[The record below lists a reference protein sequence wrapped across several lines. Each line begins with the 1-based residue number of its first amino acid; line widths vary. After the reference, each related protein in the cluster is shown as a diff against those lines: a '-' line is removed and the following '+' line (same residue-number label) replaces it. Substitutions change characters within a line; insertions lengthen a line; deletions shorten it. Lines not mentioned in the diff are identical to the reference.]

1 MKVLQV
7 RQPVLTIDN
16 IPATE
21 TIENGTYTFTGT
33 YIQQEGEILNSYQ
46 YTLYDSNKNVL
57 SKTPLIY
64 YETDSSLSYTF
75 VGMSNDTSYYIE
87 LSGETVNGTHI
98 TSGVIYF
105 TVRYIQ
111 PASFAICDLVNNCD
125 DGYIQ
130 VSSNIVAIDGKS
142 NPDPPIYIDDKEVD
156 LRDPDSWVEWDSGF
170 RIQDDFTLRAWGRDF
185 NPYEPIITLK
195 NDIDTPQTP
204 NKIEMKWMTGD
215 VIKNLPLYTS
225 KSGNNINIIDSEAA
239 NIQNLTVG
247 GNSVE
252 DKDNITK
259 LVIDGNYSQE
269 TQEGSKKSASGEDIH
284 LTDVDAKKP
293 GAITKINGNQY
304 QATREGYNLL
314 DFNVAQ
320 DSKVTVNEDG
330 TITINGQGGFTLAFK
345 QFTAKANTKYYI
357 KWELVSGTVDT
368 SKSGGNS
375 FLDPLDDNK
384 NIKQGEFKESIV
396 ESDKDIHG
404 FWINNMAVF
413 TNAVIKF
420 WANTGKSDF
429 VEHQSQSAIMPIQ
442 QEMLTGDYIKDVEH
456 HEWKK
461 IILTGNEPFYI
472 DDVYHGIAQFTTQL
486 PVGGLSIRDDA
497 VRILSNY
504 FKGVGYNNSWT
515 IDNSVTIL
523 DLNNFRIMTS
533 QYTTVKDFKA
543 WLKSKYDEGNPV
555 IVYYKLA
562 TPIDLELTEVQK
574 EAKTKL
580 TDMTLYQG
588 VTNITN
594 QSSYPAILNLDYN
607 IVPQIPSPD
616 YPSEIEVID
625 GVNRFDINKLKQ
637 GTWNNVY
644 ALQRVTIWVTKI
656 DIGESYTIINYDTSK
671 YNFSCGVSSSNG
683 YNKSATASDDSGW
696 ITSSTY
702 TITASTTGYLFIQI
716 KTPTGKDIKPSDL
729 LSSDFQIT
737 EGITPKP
744 YLPHGCIGLE
754 QSGKNK
760 FDSSIFKT
768 IVKDGVTLTNENGI
782 ITLNGTYT
790 GTKDWNYIFNISTL
804 NGEYIL
810 SMNQISGSQTL
821 TGANGIRFTLWE
833 QDYSNVWVSLESKFL
848 NKTVKGHD
856 YIRASLIVFPGTSF
870 NNLKINLQVEEGTI
884 ATAYEPYH
892 KSKIIPIDLQ
902 GNTLAKVG
910 DVKDLLK
917 IYRNGDVEIEKKIGK
932 VVLDGSEKLVEKSSS
947 TTRTYW
953 GIDFSNY
960 GIYQYDDSTK
970 TCDILT
976 TKFKSR
982 PQQGLFL
989 PGQVALMKGKKNVYF
1004 IFEPNT
1010 TEEQARTI
1018 LKDMPVYF
1026 RLAEPQIITLPSIS
1040 PIELWQGTNIFE
1052 PITNLST
1059 TLETTYGY
1067 SSVGDIKNIINVSD
1081 FNITY
1086 NQAYYQDTNTN
1097 FKLQPNYLYTLSFDY
1112 NINSESTDLYF
1123 SIGYGTDSYKTNI
1136 ASSIQYKTQNKGRN
1150 TISFIVPE
1158 EVSENDTLW
1167 VRFAQTIILANVNV
1181 DISNI
1186 QLEYGKK
1193 ATDYQ
1198 TPGLYN
1204 IYLTSAAKNLYNYK
1218 TPLYLQKNNVSY
1230 TEIQGGYEITP
1241 VIVDTPASLN
1251 IGWKSLLNPGDTY
1264 TVSYSQLGQ
1273 FEDFKLY
1280 KTDKNSQ
1287 RIISEIPLNNNTF
1300 VAPDGFYDLQ
1310 LVFSVDSSSMTN
1322 HIDIWNIQIEA
1333 SNVITTYDPYISNSS
1348 IITLEEPLRSSGEYR
1363 DLICLASPNLLNPAN
1378 QSANVSGDEKYYLS
1392 QAGNVSYT
1400 LDFINEDNN
1409 KISSTVLT
1417 SGVFTTPDNCV
1428 KVQIGNVEAIDLT
1441 NNKVQINI
1449 GETAQV
1455 YYPYVTVPSLI
1466 RYCKEENGV
1475 ISVLDT
1481 PIAYDLSANNQNA
1494 LEVLT
1499 TYTPI
1504 SNVFTNNTVLGKLYL
1519 DYVSGYSNQQ
1529 TENAYVLL
1537 KCWNANKMP
1546 YVIHSNYIDIPS
1558 DYNKVFIWCRRKGNL
1573 FDLKI
1578 EDLGDY
1584 REHDKPIDTD
1594 KPVVELVVDKTGV
1607 TRTEIPVTATSIDN
1621 VGLRTVRFSKDNG
1634 ATWDE
1639 IVPVDGLSSVNS
1651 YTFTG
1656 LTPDTTYTIR
1666 AEAIDLSGNIGG
1678 ISENVTT
1685 LA

>member
-1 MKVLQV
+1 MAVQQLTQPIVNPISAFDATRAHNITFTVIGGAQVVANRLVISNNETGAIVYNKTAITMKLEHTIPANTLTNGGYYNAVV
-7 RQPVLTIDN
+7 YTIDNANNESVASTAVPFYCYSQPVLTIDN
-16 IPATE
+16 IPATK

-156 LRDPDSWVEWDSGF
+156 LRDSDSWVEWDSGF

-215 VIKNLPLYTS
+215 VIKNLPLYTI
-225 KSGNNINIIDSEAA
+225 KSGNNINITDSEVS

-247 GNSVE
+247 GS
-252 DKDNITK
+252 
-259 LVIDGNYSQE
+259 S
-269 TQEGSKKSASGEDIH
+269 
-284 LTDVDAKKP
+284 
-293 GAITKINGNQY
+293 
-304 QATREGYNLL
+304 
-314 DFNVAQ
+314 
-320 DSKVTVNEDG
+320 
-330 TITINGQGGFTLAFK
+330 
-345 QFTAKANTKYYI
+345 
-357 KWELVSGTVDT
+357 
-368 SKSGGNS
+368 
-375 FLDPLDDNK
+375 
-384 NIKQGEFKESIV
+384 
-396 ESDKDIHG
+396 
-404 FWINNMAVF
+404 
-413 TNAVIKF
+413 
-420 WANTGKSDF
+420 
-429 VEHQSQSAIMPIQ
+429 
-442 QEMLTGDYIKDVEH
+442 
-456 HEWKK
+456 
-461 IILTGNEPFYI
+461 
-472 DDVYHGIAQFTTQL
+472 
-486 PVGGLSIRDDA
+486 
-497 VRILSNY
+497 
-504 FKGVGYNNSWT
+504 
-515 IDNSVTIL
+515 
-523 DLNNFRIMTS
+523 
-533 QYTTVKDFKA
+533 
-543 WLKSKYDEGNPV
+543 
-555 IVYYKLA
+555 
-562 TPIDLELTEVQK
+562 
-574 EAKTKL
+574 
-580 TDMTLYQG
+580 
-588 VTNITN
+588 ITN
-594 QSSYPAILNLDYN
+594 N
-607 IVPQIPSPD
+607 
-616 YPSEIEVID
+616 
-625 GVNRFDINKLKQ
+625 GVF
-637 GTWNNVY
+637 Y
-644 ALQRVTIWVTKI
+644 
-656 DIGESYTIINYDTSK
+656 
-671 YNFSCGVSSSNG
+671 
-683 YNKSATASDDSGW
+683 
-696 ITSSTY
+696 
-702 TITASTTGYLFIQI
+702 
-716 KTPTGKDIKPSDL
+716 
-729 LSSDFQIT
+729 
-737 EGITPKP
+737 
-744 YLPHGCIGLE
+744 
-754 QSGKNK
+754 
-760 FDSSIFKT
+760 
-768 IVKDGVTLTNENGI
+768 
-782 ITLNGTYT
+782 
-790 GTKDWNYIFNISTL
+790 
-804 NGEYIL
+804 
-810 SMNQISGSQTL
+810 
-821 TGANGIRFTLWE
+821 
-833 QDYSNVWVSLESKFL
+833 
-848 NKTVKGHD
+848 
-856 YIRASLIVFPGTSF
+856 
-870 NNLKINLQVEEGTI
+870 
-884 ATAYEPYH
+884 
-892 KSKIIPIDLQ
+892 
-902 GNTLAKVG
+902 
-910 DVKDLLK
+910 
-917 IYRNGDVEIEKKIGK
+917 
-932 VVLDGSEKLVEKSSS
+932 
-947 TTRTYW
+947 
-953 GIDFSNY
+953 
-960 GIYQYDDSTK
+960 
-970 TCDILT
+970 
-976 TKFKSR
+976 
-982 PQQGLFL
+982 
-989 PGQVALMKGKKNVYF
+989 
-1004 IFEPNT
+1004 
-1010 TEEQARTI
+1010 
-1018 LKDMPVYF
+1018 
-1026 RLAEPQIITLPSIS
+1026 
-1040 PIELWQGTNIFE
+1040 
-1052 PITNLST
+1052 
-1059 TLETTYGY
+1059 
-1067 SSVGDIKNIINVSD
+1067 SVGDIKNIINVQD

-1123 SIGYGTDSYKTNI
+1123 SIGYGVDSYETNI

-1158 EVSENDTLW
+1158 EVSDNDTLW

-1198 TPGLYN
+1198 IPGLYN
-1204 IYLTSAAKNLYNYK
+1204 IYLTSAAKNLYNYE
-1218 TPLYLQKNNVSY
+1218 TPLYIQRNNVSY

-1241 VIVDTPASLN
+1241 VIVDTPSSLN

-1287 RIISEIPLNNNTF
+1287 KIISEIPLNNNTF

-1310 LVFSVDSSSMTN
+1310 LVFSVDSSSTTN

-1348 IITLEEPLRSSGEYR
+1348 IITLEEPLRSSDEYR
-1363 DLICLASPNLLNPAN
+1363 DLICLASPNLLNPTS
-1378 QSANVSGDEKYYLS
+1378 QSAKVSGGKEYYLS

-1428 KVQIGNVEAIDLT
+1428 KVQIENVGATDLT

-1449 GETAQV
+1449 GETARV

-1481 PIAYDLSANNQNA
+1481 PVAYDLSTDNKSA

-1504 SNVFTNNTVLGKLYL
+1504 SNVFTNNTVLGQLYL

-1558 DYNKVFIWCRRKGNL
+1558 DYNKIFIWCRRKGNL

-1584 REHDKPIDTD
+1584 REHDKPIDID
-1594 KPVVELVVDKTGV
+1594 KPVVELVVDETGV
-1607 TRTEIPVTATSIDN
+1607 TGTEIPVTATSIDN

-1666 AEAIDLSGNIGG
+1666 VEAIDLSGNIGG

-1685 LA
+1685 LV

>member
-1 MKVLQV
+1 MAVQQLTQPIVNPISAFDATRAHNITFTVIGGAQVVANRLVISNNETGAIVYNKTAITMKLEHTIPANTLTNGGYYNAVV
-7 RQPVLTIDN
+7 YTIDNANNESVASTAVPFYCYSQPVLTIDN

-225 KSGNNINIIDSEAA
+225 KSGNNINITDSEVS

-247 GNSVE
+247 GNSIV
-252 DKDNITK
+252 N
-259 LVIDGNYSQE
+259 
-269 TQEGSKKSASGEDIH
+269 
-284 LTDVDAKKP
+284 
-293 GAITKINGNQY
+293 NG
-304 QATREGYNLL
+304 
-314 DFNVAQ
+314 
-320 DSKVTVNEDG
+320 
-330 TITINGQGGFTLAFK
+330 
-345 QFTAKANTKYYI
+345 
-357 KWELVSGTVDT
+357 
-368 SKSGGNS
+368 
-375 FLDPLDDNK
+375 
-384 NIKQGEFKESIV
+384 
-396 ESDKDIHG
+396 
-404 FWINNMAVF
+404 VF
-413 TNAVIKF
+413 
-420 WANTGKSDF
+420 
-429 VEHQSQSAIMPIQ
+429 
-442 QEMLTGDYIKDVEH
+442 Y
-456 HEWKK
+456 
-461 IILTGNEPFYI
+461 
-472 DDVYHGIAQFTTQL
+472 
-486 PVGGLSIRDDA
+486 
-497 VRILSNY
+497 
-504 FKGVGYNNSWT
+504 
-515 IDNSVTIL
+515 
-523 DLNNFRIMTS
+523 
-533 QYTTVKDFKA
+533 
-543 WLKSKYDEGNPV
+543 
-555 IVYYKLA
+555 
-562 TPIDLELTEVQK
+562 
-574 EAKTKL
+574 
-580 TDMTLYQG
+580 
-588 VTNITN
+588 
-594 QSSYPAILNLDYN
+594 
-607 IVPQIPSPD
+607 
-616 YPSEIEVID
+616 
-625 GVNRFDINKLKQ
+625 
-637 GTWNNVY
+637 
-644 ALQRVTIWVTKI
+644 
-656 DIGESYTIINYDTSK
+656 
-671 YNFSCGVSSSNG
+671 
-683 YNKSATASDDSGW
+683 
-696 ITSSTY
+696 
-702 TITASTTGYLFIQI
+702 
-716 KTPTGKDIKPSDL
+716 
-729 LSSDFQIT
+729 
-737 EGITPKP
+737 
-744 YLPHGCIGLE
+744 
-754 QSGKNK
+754 
-760 FDSSIFKT
+760 
-768 IVKDGVTLTNENGI
+768 
-782 ITLNGTYT
+782 
-790 GTKDWNYIFNISTL
+790 
-804 NGEYIL
+804 
-810 SMNQISGSQTL
+810 
-821 TGANGIRFTLWE
+821 
-833 QDYSNVWVSLESKFL
+833 
-848 NKTVKGHD
+848 
-856 YIRASLIVFPGTSF
+856 
-870 NNLKINLQVEEGTI
+870 
-884 ATAYEPYH
+884 
-892 KSKIIPIDLQ
+892 
-902 GNTLAKVG
+902 
-910 DVKDLLK
+910 
-917 IYRNGDVEIEKKIGK
+917 
-932 VVLDGSEKLVEKSSS
+932 
-947 TTRTYW
+947 
-953 GIDFSNY
+953 
-960 GIYQYDDSTK
+960 
-970 TCDILT
+970 
-976 TKFKSR
+976 
-982 PQQGLFL
+982 
-989 PGQVALMKGKKNVYF
+989 
-1004 IFEPNT
+1004 
-1010 TEEQARTI
+1010 
-1018 LKDMPVYF
+1018 
-1026 RLAEPQIITLPSIS
+1026 
-1040 PIELWQGTNIFE
+1040 
-1052 PITNLST
+1052 
-1059 TLETTYGY
+1059 
-1067 SSVGDIKNIINVSD
+1067 SVGDIKNIINVQD

-1123 SIGYGTDSYKTNI
+1123 SIGYGVDNYETNI

-1158 EVSENDTLW
+1158 EVSDNDTLW

-1204 IYLTSAAKNLYNYK
+1204 IYLTSAAKNLYNYE

-1241 VIVDTPASLN
+1241 VIIDTPASLN

-1287 RIISEIPLNNNTF
+1287 KIISEIPLDNNTF

-1310 LVFSVDSSSMTN
+1310 LAFSVDSSSTTN

-1348 IITLEEPLRSSGEYR
+1348 IITLEEPLRSSDEYR
-1363 DLICLASPNLLNPAN
+1363 DLICLASPNLLNPTN
-1378 QSANVSGDEKYYLS
+1378 QSAKVSGGKEYYLS
-1392 QAGNVSYT
+1392 QAGSVSYT
-1400 LDFINEDNN
+1400 VDFINEDNN
-1409 KISSTVLT
+1409 KISSTALT

-1428 KVQIGNVEAIDLT
+1428 KVQIENVGATDLT

-1449 GETAQV
+1449 GETARV

-1481 PIAYDLSANNQNA
+1481 PVAYDLSTDNQSA

-1504 SNVFTNNTVLGKLYL
+1504 SNVFTNNTVLGQLYL

-1594 KPVVELVVDKTGV
+1594 KPVVELVVDKAGV
-1607 TRTEIPVTATSIDN
+1607 TETEIPVTATSIDN

-1678 ISENVTT
+1678 ISENTTT

>member
-1 MKVLQV
+1 MAVQQLTQPIVNPISAFDATRAHNITFTVIGGAQVVANRLVISNNETGAIVYNKTAITMKLEHTIPANTLTNGGYYNAVV
-7 RQPVLTIDN
+7 YTIDNANNESVASTAVPFYCYSQPVLTIDN

-142 NPDPPIYIDDKEVD
+142 NPDPPIYINDKEVD
-156 LRDPDSWVEWDSGF
+156 LRDSDSWVEWDSGF

-225 KSGNNINIIDSEAA
+225 KSGNNINITDSEVS
-239 NIQNLTVG
+239 NIQNLTVS
-247 GNSVE
+247 GNSIA
-252 DKDNITK
+252 N
-259 LVIDGNYSQE
+259 
-269 TQEGSKKSASGEDIH
+269 
-284 LTDVDAKKP
+284 
-293 GAITKINGNQY
+293 NG
-304 QATREGYNLL
+304 
-314 DFNVAQ
+314 
-320 DSKVTVNEDG
+320 
-330 TITINGQGGFTLAFK
+330 
-345 QFTAKANTKYYI
+345 
-357 KWELVSGTVDT
+357 
-368 SKSGGNS
+368 
-375 FLDPLDDNK
+375 
-384 NIKQGEFKESIV
+384 
-396 ESDKDIHG
+396 
-404 FWINNMAVF
+404 VF
-413 TNAVIKF
+413 
-420 WANTGKSDF
+420 
-429 VEHQSQSAIMPIQ
+429 
-442 QEMLTGDYIKDVEH
+442 Y
-456 HEWKK
+456 
-461 IILTGNEPFYI
+461 
-472 DDVYHGIAQFTTQL
+472 
-486 PVGGLSIRDDA
+486 
-497 VRILSNY
+497 
-504 FKGVGYNNSWT
+504 
-515 IDNSVTIL
+515 
-523 DLNNFRIMTS
+523 
-533 QYTTVKDFKA
+533 
-543 WLKSKYDEGNPV
+543 
-555 IVYYKLA
+555 
-562 TPIDLELTEVQK
+562 
-574 EAKTKL
+574 
-580 TDMTLYQG
+580 
-588 VTNITN
+588 
-594 QSSYPAILNLDYN
+594 
-607 IVPQIPSPD
+607 
-616 YPSEIEVID
+616 
-625 GVNRFDINKLKQ
+625 
-637 GTWNNVY
+637 
-644 ALQRVTIWVTKI
+644 
-656 DIGESYTIINYDTSK
+656 
-671 YNFSCGVSSSNG
+671 
-683 YNKSATASDDSGW
+683 
-696 ITSSTY
+696 
-702 TITASTTGYLFIQI
+702 
-716 KTPTGKDIKPSDL
+716 
-729 LSSDFQIT
+729 
-737 EGITPKP
+737 
-744 YLPHGCIGLE
+744 
-754 QSGKNK
+754 
-760 FDSSIFKT
+760 
-768 IVKDGVTLTNENGI
+768 
-782 ITLNGTYT
+782 
-790 GTKDWNYIFNISTL
+790 
-804 NGEYIL
+804 
-810 SMNQISGSQTL
+810 
-821 TGANGIRFTLWE
+821 
-833 QDYSNVWVSLESKFL
+833 
-848 NKTVKGHD
+848 
-856 YIRASLIVFPGTSF
+856 
-870 NNLKINLQVEEGTI
+870 
-884 ATAYEPYH
+884 
-892 KSKIIPIDLQ
+892 
-902 GNTLAKVG
+902 
-910 DVKDLLK
+910 
-917 IYRNGDVEIEKKIGK
+917 
-932 VVLDGSEKLVEKSSS
+932 
-947 TTRTYW
+947 
-953 GIDFSNY
+953 
-960 GIYQYDDSTK
+960 
-970 TCDILT
+970 
-976 TKFKSR
+976 
-982 PQQGLFL
+982 
-989 PGQVALMKGKKNVYF
+989 
-1004 IFEPNT
+1004 
-1010 TEEQARTI
+1010 
-1018 LKDMPVYF
+1018 
-1026 RLAEPQIITLPSIS
+1026 
-1040 PIELWQGTNIFE
+1040 
-1052 PITNLST
+1052 
-1059 TLETTYGY
+1059 
-1067 SSVGDIKNIINVSD
+1067 SVGDIKNIINVQD

-1123 SIGYGTDSYKTNI
+1123 SIGYGVDSYETNI

-1158 EVSENDTLW
+1158 EVSDNDTLW

-1204 IYLTSAAKNLYNYK
+1204 IYLTSAAKNLYNYE
-1218 TPLYLQKNNVSY
+1218 TPLYIQRNNVSY

-1241 VIVDTPASLN
+1241 VIVDTPSSLN

-1287 RIISEIPLNNNTF
+1287 KIISEIPLNNNTF

-1310 LVFSVDSSSMTN
+1310 LVFSVDSSSTTN

-1348 IITLEEPLRSSGEYR
+1348 IITLEEPLRSSDEYR
-1363 DLICLASPNLLNPAN
+1363 DLICLASPNLLNPTN
-1378 QSANVSGDEKYYLS
+1378 QSAKVSGGKKYYLS
-1392 QAGNVSYT
+1392 QAGSVSYT

-1428 KVQIGNVEAIDLT
+1428 KVQIENVGATDLT

-1449 GETAQV
+1449 GETARV

-1481 PIAYDLSANNQNA
+1481 PVAYDLSTDNQSA

-1504 SNVFTNNTVLGKLYL
+1504 SNVFTNNTVLGQLYL

-1558 DYNKVFIWCRRKGNL
+1558 DYNKIFIWCRRKGNL

-1584 REHDKPIDTD
+1584 REHDKPIDID
-1594 KPVVELVVDKTGV
+1594 KPVVELVVDETGV
-1607 TRTEIPVTATSIDN
+1607 TGTEIPVTATSIDN

-1666 AEAIDLSGNIGG
+1666 VEAIDLSGNIGG
-1678 ISENVTT
+1678 MSENVTT
-1685 LA
+1685 LV

>member
-1 MKVLQV
+1 MAVQQLTQPIVNPISAFDATRAHNITFTVIGGAQVVANRLVISNNETGAIVYNKTAITMKLEHTIPANTLTNGGYYNAVV
-7 RQPVLTIDN
+7 YTIDNANNESVASTAVPFYCYSQPVLTIDN

-156 LRDPDSWVEWDSGF
+156 LRDPNSWVEWDSGF

-225 KSGNNINIIDSEAA
+225 KSGNNINITDSEVS

-247 GNSVE
+247 GNSIA
-252 DKDNITK
+252 N
-259 LVIDGNYSQE
+259 
-269 TQEGSKKSASGEDIH
+269 
-284 LTDVDAKKP
+284 
-293 GAITKINGNQY
+293 NG
-304 QATREGYNLL
+304 
-314 DFNVAQ
+314 
-320 DSKVTVNEDG
+320 
-330 TITINGQGGFTLAFK
+330 
-345 QFTAKANTKYYI
+345 
-357 KWELVSGTVDT
+357 
-368 SKSGGNS
+368 
-375 FLDPLDDNK
+375 
-384 NIKQGEFKESIV
+384 
-396 ESDKDIHG
+396 
-404 FWINNMAVF
+404 VF
-413 TNAVIKF
+413 
-420 WANTGKSDF
+420 
-429 VEHQSQSAIMPIQ
+429 
-442 QEMLTGDYIKDVEH
+442 Y
-456 HEWKK
+456 
-461 IILTGNEPFYI
+461 
-472 DDVYHGIAQFTTQL
+472 
-486 PVGGLSIRDDA
+486 
-497 VRILSNY
+497 
-504 FKGVGYNNSWT
+504 
-515 IDNSVTIL
+515 
-523 DLNNFRIMTS
+523 
-533 QYTTVKDFKA
+533 
-543 WLKSKYDEGNPV
+543 
-555 IVYYKLA
+555 
-562 TPIDLELTEVQK
+562 
-574 EAKTKL
+574 
-580 TDMTLYQG
+580 
-588 VTNITN
+588 
-594 QSSYPAILNLDYN
+594 
-607 IVPQIPSPD
+607 
-616 YPSEIEVID
+616 
-625 GVNRFDINKLKQ
+625 
-637 GTWNNVY
+637 
-644 ALQRVTIWVTKI
+644 
-656 DIGESYTIINYDTSK
+656 
-671 YNFSCGVSSSNG
+671 
-683 YNKSATASDDSGW
+683 
-696 ITSSTY
+696 
-702 TITASTTGYLFIQI
+702 
-716 KTPTGKDIKPSDL
+716 
-729 LSSDFQIT
+729 
-737 EGITPKP
+737 
-744 YLPHGCIGLE
+744 
-754 QSGKNK
+754 
-760 FDSSIFKT
+760 
-768 IVKDGVTLTNENGI
+768 
-782 ITLNGTYT
+782 
-790 GTKDWNYIFNISTL
+790 
-804 NGEYIL
+804 
-810 SMNQISGSQTL
+810 
-821 TGANGIRFTLWE
+821 
-833 QDYSNVWVSLESKFL
+833 
-848 NKTVKGHD
+848 
-856 YIRASLIVFPGTSF
+856 
-870 NNLKINLQVEEGTI
+870 
-884 ATAYEPYH
+884 
-892 KSKIIPIDLQ
+892 
-902 GNTLAKVG
+902 
-910 DVKDLLK
+910 
-917 IYRNGDVEIEKKIGK
+917 
-932 VVLDGSEKLVEKSSS
+932 
-947 TTRTYW
+947 
-953 GIDFSNY
+953 
-960 GIYQYDDSTK
+960 
-970 TCDILT
+970 
-976 TKFKSR
+976 
-982 PQQGLFL
+982 
-989 PGQVALMKGKKNVYF
+989 
-1004 IFEPNT
+1004 
-1010 TEEQARTI
+1010 
-1018 LKDMPVYF
+1018 
-1026 RLAEPQIITLPSIS
+1026 
-1040 PIELWQGTNIFE
+1040 
-1052 PITNLST
+1052 
-1059 TLETTYGY
+1059 
-1067 SSVGDIKNIINVSD
+1067 SVGDIKNIINVQD

-1123 SIGYGTDSYKTNI
+1123 SIGYGADSYETNI

-1158 EVSENDTLW
+1158 EVSDNDTLW

-1204 IYLTSAAKNLYNYK
+1204 IYLTSAAKNLYNYE
-1218 TPLYLQKNNVSY
+1218 TPLYIQRNNVSY

-1287 RIISEIPLNNNTF
+1287 KIISEIPLNNNTF

-1310 LVFSVDSSSMTN
+1310 LAFSVDSSSTTN

-1348 IITLEEPLRSSGEYR
+1348 IITLEEPLRSSDEYR

-1378 QSANVSGDEKYYLS
+1378 QSANVSGGEKYYLS
-1392 QAGNVSYT
+1392 QAGSVSYT
-1400 LDFINEDNN
+1400 LDFINEDND

-1428 KVQIGNVEAIDLT
+1428 KVQIENVEATDLT

-1449 GETAQV
+1449 GEIARV

-1504 SNVFTNNTVLGKLYL
+1504 SNVFTNNTVLGQLYL
-1519 DYVSGYSNQQ
+1519 DYVNGYSNQQ

-1546 YVIHSNYIDIPS
+1546 YIIHSNYIDIPS

-1594 KPVVELVVDKTGV
+1594 KPVVELVVDKTGI

-1678 ISENVTT
+1678 ISENTTT

>member
-1 MKVLQV
+1 MAVQQLTQPIVNPISAFDATRVHNITFTVIGGAQVVANRLVISNNETGAIVYNKTAITMKLEHTIPANTLTNGGYYNAVV
-7 RQPVLTIDN
+7 YTIDNANNESVASTAVPFYCYSQPVLTIDN

-170 RIQDDFTLRAWGRDF
+170 RIQDDFTLRAWGRGF

-225 KSGNNINIIDSEAA
+225 KSGNNINITDSEVS

-247 GNSVE
+247 GS
-252 DKDNITK
+252 
-259 LVIDGNYSQE
+259 S
-269 TQEGSKKSASGEDIH
+269 
-284 LTDVDAKKP
+284 
-293 GAITKINGNQY
+293 
-304 QATREGYNLL
+304 
-314 DFNVAQ
+314 
-320 DSKVTVNEDG
+320 
-330 TITINGQGGFTLAFK
+330 
-345 QFTAKANTKYYI
+345 
-357 KWELVSGTVDT
+357 
-368 SKSGGNS
+368 
-375 FLDPLDDNK
+375 
-384 NIKQGEFKESIV
+384 
-396 ESDKDIHG
+396 
-404 FWINNMAVF
+404 
-413 TNAVIKF
+413 
-420 WANTGKSDF
+420 
-429 VEHQSQSAIMPIQ
+429 
-442 QEMLTGDYIKDVEH
+442 
-456 HEWKK
+456 
-461 IILTGNEPFYI
+461 
-472 DDVYHGIAQFTTQL
+472 
-486 PVGGLSIRDDA
+486 
-497 VRILSNY
+497 
-504 FKGVGYNNSWT
+504 
-515 IDNSVTIL
+515 
-523 DLNNFRIMTS
+523 
-533 QYTTVKDFKA
+533 
-543 WLKSKYDEGNPV
+543 
-555 IVYYKLA
+555 
-562 TPIDLELTEVQK
+562 
-574 EAKTKL
+574 
-580 TDMTLYQG
+580 
-588 VTNITN
+588 ITN
-594 QSSYPAILNLDYN
+594 N
-607 IVPQIPSPD
+607 
-616 YPSEIEVID
+616 
-625 GVNRFDINKLKQ
+625 GVF
-637 GTWNNVY
+637 Y
-644 ALQRVTIWVTKI
+644 
-656 DIGESYTIINYDTSK
+656 
-671 YNFSCGVSSSNG
+671 
-683 YNKSATASDDSGW
+683 
-696 ITSSTY
+696 
-702 TITASTTGYLFIQI
+702 
-716 KTPTGKDIKPSDL
+716 
-729 LSSDFQIT
+729 
-737 EGITPKP
+737 
-744 YLPHGCIGLE
+744 
-754 QSGKNK
+754 
-760 FDSSIFKT
+760 
-768 IVKDGVTLTNENGI
+768 
-782 ITLNGTYT
+782 
-790 GTKDWNYIFNISTL
+790 
-804 NGEYIL
+804 
-810 SMNQISGSQTL
+810 
-821 TGANGIRFTLWE
+821 
-833 QDYSNVWVSLESKFL
+833 
-848 NKTVKGHD
+848 
-856 YIRASLIVFPGTSF
+856 
-870 NNLKINLQVEEGTI
+870 
-884 ATAYEPYH
+884 
-892 KSKIIPIDLQ
+892 
-902 GNTLAKVG
+902 
-910 DVKDLLK
+910 
-917 IYRNGDVEIEKKIGK
+917 
-932 VVLDGSEKLVEKSSS
+932 
-947 TTRTYW
+947 
-953 GIDFSNY
+953 
-960 GIYQYDDSTK
+960 
-970 TCDILT
+970 
-976 TKFKSR
+976 
-982 PQQGLFL
+982 
-989 PGQVALMKGKKNVYF
+989 
-1004 IFEPNT
+1004 
-1010 TEEQARTI
+1010 
-1018 LKDMPVYF
+1018 
-1026 RLAEPQIITLPSIS
+1026 
-1040 PIELWQGTNIFE
+1040 
-1052 PITNLST
+1052 
-1059 TLETTYGY
+1059 
-1067 SSVGDIKNIINVSD
+1067 SVGDIKNIINVQD

-1123 SIGYGTDSYKTNI
+1123 SIGYGADSYETNI
-1136 ASSIQYKTQNKGRN
+1136 ANSIQYKTQNKGRN
-1150 TISFIVPE
+1150 TISFIAPE
-1158 EVSENDTLW
+1158 EVSDNDTLW

-1193 ATDYQ
+1193 ATNYQ

-1204 IYLTSAAKNLYNYK
+1204 IYLTSAAKNLYNYE
-1218 TPLYLQKNNVSY
+1218 TPLYIQRNNVSY

-1241 VIVDTPASLN
+1241 VIVDTPSSLN

-1287 RIISEIPLNNNTF
+1287 KIISEIPLDNNTF

-1310 LVFSVDSSSMTN
+1310 LAFSVDSSSTTN

-1348 IITLEEPLRSSGEYR
+1348 IITLEEPLRSSDEYR
-1363 DLICLASPNLLNPAN
+1363 DLICLASPNLLNPTN
-1378 QSANVSGDEKYYLS
+1378 QSAKVSGGKKYYLS
-1392 QAGNVSYT
+1392 QAGSVSYT
-1400 LDFINEDNN
+1400 VDFINEDNN

-1428 KVQIGNVEAIDLT
+1428 KVQIENVGATDLT

-1449 GETAQV
+1449 GETARV

-1481 PIAYDLSANNQNA
+1481 PVAYDLSTDNQSA

-1504 SNVFTNNTVLGKLYL
+1504 SNVFTNNTVLGQLYL

-1678 ISENVTT
+1678 ISESVTT

>member
-1 MKVLQV
+1 MAVQQLTQPIVNPISAFDATRAHNITFTVIGGAQVVANRLVISNNETGAIVYNKTAITMKLEHTIPANTLTNGGYYNAVV
-7 RQPVLTIDN
+7 YTIDNANNESVASTAVPFYCYSQPVLTIDN

-225 KSGNNINIIDSEAA
+225 KSGNNINITDSEVS

-247 GNSVE
+247 GNSIV
-252 DKDNITK
+252 N
-259 LVIDGNYSQE
+259 
-269 TQEGSKKSASGEDIH
+269 
-284 LTDVDAKKP
+284 
-293 GAITKINGNQY
+293 NG
-304 QATREGYNLL
+304 
-314 DFNVAQ
+314 
-320 DSKVTVNEDG
+320 
-330 TITINGQGGFTLAFK
+330 
-345 QFTAKANTKYYI
+345 
-357 KWELVSGTVDT
+357 
-368 SKSGGNS
+368 
-375 FLDPLDDNK
+375 
-384 NIKQGEFKESIV
+384 
-396 ESDKDIHG
+396 
-404 FWINNMAVF
+404 VF
-413 TNAVIKF
+413 
-420 WANTGKSDF
+420 
-429 VEHQSQSAIMPIQ
+429 
-442 QEMLTGDYIKDVEH
+442 Y
-456 HEWKK
+456 
-461 IILTGNEPFYI
+461 
-472 DDVYHGIAQFTTQL
+472 
-486 PVGGLSIRDDA
+486 
-497 VRILSNY
+497 
-504 FKGVGYNNSWT
+504 
-515 IDNSVTIL
+515 
-523 DLNNFRIMTS
+523 
-533 QYTTVKDFKA
+533 
-543 WLKSKYDEGNPV
+543 
-555 IVYYKLA
+555 
-562 TPIDLELTEVQK
+562 
-574 EAKTKL
+574 
-580 TDMTLYQG
+580 
-588 VTNITN
+588 
-594 QSSYPAILNLDYN
+594 
-607 IVPQIPSPD
+607 
-616 YPSEIEVID
+616 
-625 GVNRFDINKLKQ
+625 
-637 GTWNNVY
+637 
-644 ALQRVTIWVTKI
+644 
-656 DIGESYTIINYDTSK
+656 
-671 YNFSCGVSSSNG
+671 
-683 YNKSATASDDSGW
+683 
-696 ITSSTY
+696 
-702 TITASTTGYLFIQI
+702 
-716 KTPTGKDIKPSDL
+716 
-729 LSSDFQIT
+729 
-737 EGITPKP
+737 
-744 YLPHGCIGLE
+744 
-754 QSGKNK
+754 
-760 FDSSIFKT
+760 
-768 IVKDGVTLTNENGI
+768 
-782 ITLNGTYT
+782 
-790 GTKDWNYIFNISTL
+790 
-804 NGEYIL
+804 
-810 SMNQISGSQTL
+810 
-821 TGANGIRFTLWE
+821 
-833 QDYSNVWVSLESKFL
+833 
-848 NKTVKGHD
+848 
-856 YIRASLIVFPGTSF
+856 
-870 NNLKINLQVEEGTI
+870 
-884 ATAYEPYH
+884 
-892 KSKIIPIDLQ
+892 
-902 GNTLAKVG
+902 
-910 DVKDLLK
+910 
-917 IYRNGDVEIEKKIGK
+917 
-932 VVLDGSEKLVEKSSS
+932 
-947 TTRTYW
+947 
-953 GIDFSNY
+953 
-960 GIYQYDDSTK
+960 
-970 TCDILT
+970 
-976 TKFKSR
+976 
-982 PQQGLFL
+982 
-989 PGQVALMKGKKNVYF
+989 
-1004 IFEPNT
+1004 
-1010 TEEQARTI
+1010 
-1018 LKDMPVYF
+1018 
-1026 RLAEPQIITLPSIS
+1026 
-1040 PIELWQGTNIFE
+1040 
-1052 PITNLST
+1052 
-1059 TLETTYGY
+1059 
-1067 SSVGDIKNIINVSD
+1067 SVGDIKNIINVQD

-1123 SIGYGTDSYKTNI
+1123 SIGYGVDNYETNI

-1158 EVSENDTLW
+1158 EVSDNDTLW

-1204 IYLTSAAKNLYNYK
+1204 IYLTSAAKNLYNYE
-1218 TPLYLQKNNVSY
+1218 TPLYIQRNNVSY

-1287 RIISEIPLNNNTF
+1287 KIISEIPLDNNTF

-1310 LVFSVDSSSMTN
+1310 LAFSVDSSSTTN

-1348 IITLEEPLRSSGEYR
+1348 IITLEEPLRSSDEYR
-1363 DLICLASPNLLNPAN
+1363 DLICLASPNLLNPTN
-1378 QSANVSGDEKYYLS
+1378 QSAKVSGGKEYYLS
-1392 QAGNVSYT
+1392 QAGSVSYT
-1400 LDFINEDNN
+1400 VDFINEDNN

-1428 KVQIGNVEAIDLT
+1428 KVQIENVGATDLT

-1449 GETAQV
+1449 GETARV

-1481 PIAYDLSANNQNA
+1481 PVAYDLSTDNQSA

-1504 SNVFTNNTVLGKLYL
+1504 SNVFTNNTVLGQLYL

-1558 DYNKVFIWCRRKGNL
+1558 DYNKIFIWCRRKGNL

-1584 REHDKPIDTD
+1584 REHDKPIDID

-1607 TRTEIPVTATSIDN
+1607 TGTEIPVTATSIDN
-1621 VGLRTVRFSKDNG
+1621 IGLRTVRFSKDNG

-1685 LA
+1685 LV

>member
-1 MKVLQV
+1 MAVQQLTQPIVNPISAFDATRAHNITFTVIGGAQVVANRLVISNNETGAIVYNKTAITMKLEHTIPANTLTNGGYYNAVV
-7 RQPVLTIDN
+7 YTIDNANNESVASTAVPFYCYSQPVLTIDN

-170 RIQDDFTLRAWGRDF
+170 RIQDDFTLRAWGRGF

-204 NKIEMKWMTGD
+204 NKVEMKWMTGD

-225 KSGNNINIIDSEAA
+225 KSGNNINITDSEAA
-239 NIQNLTVG
+239 NIQNLTIG

-252 DKDNITK
+252 DKDNITQF
-259 LVIDGNYSQE
+259 VVEGNSEQ
-269 TQEGSKKSASGEDIH
+269 K
-284 LTDVDAKKP
+284 
-293 GAITKINGNQY
+293 
-304 QATREGYNLL
+304 TREGYNLL
-314 DFNVAQ
+314 DFNVTQ
-320 DSKVTVNEDG
+320 DGRVTVNQDG
-330 TITINGQGGFTLAFK
+330 TITINGEGGFAIKFK
-345 QFTAKANTKYYI
+345 EVEYKKGVTYKTKAT
-357 KWELVSGTVDT
+357 LVSGTYT
-368 SKSGGNS
+368 SS
-375 FLDPLDDNK
+375 DPNH
-384 NIKQGEFKESIV
+384 IG
-396 ESDKDIHG
+396 
-404 FWINNMAVF
+404 
-413 TNAVIKF
+413 
-420 WANTGKSDF
+420 
-429 VEHQSQSAIMPIQ
+429 
-442 QEMLTGDYIKDVEH
+442 
-456 HEWKK
+456 
-461 IILTGNEPFYI
+461 
-472 DDVYHGIAQFTTQL
+472 
-486 PVGGLSIRDDA
+486 
-497 VRILSNY
+497 
-504 FKGVGYNNSWT
+504 
-515 IDNSVTIL
+515 
-523 DLNNFRIMTS
+523 IMTPYGDDGWLANNIFRTYTS
-533 QYTTVKDFKA
+533 IGDKVRSGMWVGANCVFNNATFEIYSYEGTDDKNFEQYGA
-543 WLKSKYDEGNPV
+543 S
-555 IVYYKLA
+555 
-562 TPIDLELTEVQK
+562 
-574 EAKTKL
+574 
-580 TDMTLYQG
+580 
-588 VTNITN
+588 
-594 QSSYPAILNLDYN
+594 
-607 IVPQIPSPD
+607 PSPD
-616 YPSEIEVID
+616 YPSKIEVID
-625 GVNRFDINKLKQ
+625 GYNLFDKNNKTHTILNANGSATIVQDNFYSTNFISIDSNATYYKTFTGSIRVKFYDKNKTVISTSSVSDIANFNTEQIFTIPYVNAQYIRFSFDVNYQ
-637 GTWNNVY
+637 D
-644 ALQRVTIWVTKI
+644 TIMIV
-656 DIGESYTIINYDTSK
+656 
-671 YNFSCGVSSSNG
+671 
-683 YNKSATASDDSGW
+683 KSAAP
-696 ITSSTY
+696 
-702 TITASTTGYLFIQI
+702 Q
-716 KTPTGKDIKPSDL
+716 
-729 LSSDFQIT
+729 
-737 EGITPKP
+737 P
-744 YLPHGCIGLE
+744 YLPYGHIGLK
-754 QSGKNK
+754 QSGKNV
-760 FDSSIFKT
+760 FKPT
-768 IVKDGVTLTNENGI
+768 LETTTQNGVTCTKNNDGTY
-782 ITLNGTYT
+782 TLNGTSTADTYFT
-790 GTKDWNYIFNISTL
+790 IGTDENLSPDITYKLVGCPNNGSKTTYRIGWNYHGYDNGGGLTNVKDTNIRKIQIYIFNGITVSNLVFKPMFT
-804 NGEYIL
+804 ED
-810 SMNQISGSQTL
+810 L
-821 TGANGIRFTLWE
+821 T
-833 QDYSNVWVSLESKFL
+833 
-848 NKTVKGHD
+848 
-856 YIRASLIVFPGTSF
+856 
-870 NNLKINLQVEEGTI
+870 
-884 ATAYEPYH
+884 ATYDDFEPYH
-892 KSKIIPIDLQ
+892 EPVIHPINLN
-902 GNTLAKVG
+902 GNSIAKVG
-910 DVKDLLK
+910 DVKDILK
-917 IYRNGDVEIEKKIGK
+917 IDRNGDVEIEKKIGK
-932 VVLDGSEKLVEKSSS
+932 VVLDGDE
-947 TTRTYW
+947 
-953 GIDFSNY
+953 
-960 GIYQYDDSTK
+960 
-970 TCDILT
+970 DILYST
-976 TKFKSR
+976 IQEDYYLFQIRNNNGLRDKEVISDKFIYKSNWGTANSNESIYTEYNR
-982 PQQGLFL
+982 GTLFQIKL
-989 PGQVALMKGKKNVYF
+989 LSSRLEEETANGVKAWLSQNNTEVYY
-1004 IFEPNT
+1004 P
-1010 TEEQARTI
+1010 
-1018 LKDMPVYF
+1018 
-1026 RLAEPQIITLPSIS
+1026 LAEPQSIKLPSID
-1040 PIELWQGTNIFE
+1040 PIELWEGTNIFT
-1052 PITNLST
+1052 PITNLNT
-1059 TLETTYGY
+1059 TMTTNYGHI
-1067 SSVGDIKNIINVSD
+1067 SVGDIKNIINVQD

-1123 SIGYGTDSYKTNI
+1123 SIGYGVDSYETNI

-1158 EVSENDTLW
+1158 EVSDNDTLW

-1198 TPGLYN
+1198 TSGLYN
-1204 IYLTSAAKNLYNYK
+1204 IYLTSVAKNLYNYE

-1287 RIISEIPLNNNTF
+1287 KIISEIPLDNNTF

-1310 LVFSVDSSSMTN
+1310 LAFSVDSSSTTN

-1363 DLICLASPNLLNPAN
+1363 DLICLVSPNLLNPAN
-1378 QSANVSGDEKYYLS
+1378 QSANVSGGEKYYLS
-1392 QAGNVSYT
+1392 QVGSVSYT

-1409 KISSTVLT
+1409 KISSIVLT

-1428 KVQIGNVEAIDLT
+1428 KVQIENVEATDLT

-1449 GETAQV
+1449 GEIARV

-1504 SNVFTNNTVLGKLYL
+1504 SNVFTNNTVLGQLYL

>member
-1 MKVLQV
+1 MAVQQLTQPIVNPISAFDATRAHNITFTVIGGAQVVANRLVISNNETGAIVYNKTAITMKLEHTIPANTLTNGGYYNAVV
-7 RQPVLTIDN
+7 YTIDNANNESVASTAVPFYCYSQPVLTIDN

-225 KSGNNINIIDSEAA
+225 KSGNNINITDSEVS

-247 GNSVE
+247 GNSIV
-252 DKDNITK
+252 N
-259 LVIDGNYSQE
+259 
-269 TQEGSKKSASGEDIH
+269 
-284 LTDVDAKKP
+284 
-293 GAITKINGNQY
+293 NG
-304 QATREGYNLL
+304 
-314 DFNVAQ
+314 
-320 DSKVTVNEDG
+320 
-330 TITINGQGGFTLAFK
+330 
-345 QFTAKANTKYYI
+345 
-357 KWELVSGTVDT
+357 
-368 SKSGGNS
+368 
-375 FLDPLDDNK
+375 
-384 NIKQGEFKESIV
+384 
-396 ESDKDIHG
+396 
-404 FWINNMAVF
+404 VF
-413 TNAVIKF
+413 
-420 WANTGKSDF
+420 
-429 VEHQSQSAIMPIQ
+429 
-442 QEMLTGDYIKDVEH
+442 Y
-456 HEWKK
+456 
-461 IILTGNEPFYI
+461 
-472 DDVYHGIAQFTTQL
+472 
-486 PVGGLSIRDDA
+486 
-497 VRILSNY
+497 
-504 FKGVGYNNSWT
+504 
-515 IDNSVTIL
+515 
-523 DLNNFRIMTS
+523 
-533 QYTTVKDFKA
+533 
-543 WLKSKYDEGNPV
+543 
-555 IVYYKLA
+555 
-562 TPIDLELTEVQK
+562 
-574 EAKTKL
+574 
-580 TDMTLYQG
+580 
-588 VTNITN
+588 
-594 QSSYPAILNLDYN
+594 
-607 IVPQIPSPD
+607 
-616 YPSEIEVID
+616 
-625 GVNRFDINKLKQ
+625 
-637 GTWNNVY
+637 
-644 ALQRVTIWVTKI
+644 
-656 DIGESYTIINYDTSK
+656 
-671 YNFSCGVSSSNG
+671 
-683 YNKSATASDDSGW
+683 
-696 ITSSTY
+696 
-702 TITASTTGYLFIQI
+702 
-716 KTPTGKDIKPSDL
+716 
-729 LSSDFQIT
+729 
-737 EGITPKP
+737 
-744 YLPHGCIGLE
+744 
-754 QSGKNK
+754 
-760 FDSSIFKT
+760 
-768 IVKDGVTLTNENGI
+768 
-782 ITLNGTYT
+782 
-790 GTKDWNYIFNISTL
+790 
-804 NGEYIL
+804 
-810 SMNQISGSQTL
+810 
-821 TGANGIRFTLWE
+821 
-833 QDYSNVWVSLESKFL
+833 
-848 NKTVKGHD
+848 
-856 YIRASLIVFPGTSF
+856 
-870 NNLKINLQVEEGTI
+870 
-884 ATAYEPYH
+884 
-892 KSKIIPIDLQ
+892 
-902 GNTLAKVG
+902 
-910 DVKDLLK
+910 
-917 IYRNGDVEIEKKIGK
+917 
-932 VVLDGSEKLVEKSSS
+932 
-947 TTRTYW
+947 
-953 GIDFSNY
+953 
-960 GIYQYDDSTK
+960 
-970 TCDILT
+970 
-976 TKFKSR
+976 
-982 PQQGLFL
+982 
-989 PGQVALMKGKKNVYF
+989 
-1004 IFEPNT
+1004 
-1010 TEEQARTI
+1010 
-1018 LKDMPVYF
+1018 
-1026 RLAEPQIITLPSIS
+1026 
-1040 PIELWQGTNIFE
+1040 
-1052 PITNLST
+1052 
-1059 TLETTYGY
+1059 
-1067 SSVGDIKNIINVSD
+1067 SVGDIKNIINVQD

-1123 SIGYGTDSYKTNI
+1123 SIGYGVDSYETNI

-1158 EVSENDTLW
+1158 EVSDNDTLW

-1204 IYLTSAAKNLYNYK
+1204 IYLTSAAKNLYNYE
-1218 TPLYLQKNNVSY
+1218 TPLYIQRNNVSY

-1241 VIVDTPASLN
+1241 VIVDTSASLN

-1287 RIISEIPLNNNTF
+1287 KIISEIPLDNNTF

-1310 LVFSVDSSSMTN
+1310 LAFSVDSSSTTN

-1363 DLICLASPNLLNPAN
+1363 DLICLVSPNLLNPAN
-1378 QSANVSGDEKYYLS
+1378 QSANVSGGEKYYLS
-1392 QAGNVSYT
+1392 QVGNVSYT

-1409 KISSTVLT
+1409 KISSIVLT

-1428 KVQIGNVEAIDLT
+1428 KVQIENVGAIDLT

-1449 GETAQV
+1449 GETARV

-1481 PIAYDLSANNQNA
+1481 PVAYDLSTDNQSA

-1504 SNVFTNNTVLGKLYL
+1504 SNVFTNNTVLGQLYL

-1678 ISENVTT
+1678 ISENTTT

>member
-1 MKVLQV
+1 MAVQQLTQPIVNPISAFDATRAHNITFTVIGGAQVVANRLVISNNETGAIVYNKTAITMKLEHTIPANTLTNGGYYNAVV
-7 RQPVLTIDN
+7 YTIDNANNESVASTAVPFYCYSQPVLTIDN

-252 DKDNITK
+252 DKDNITQFI
-259 LVIDGNYSQE
+259 IDGNSEQE

-293 GAITKINGNQY
+293 GAITKINGNQH

-314 DFNVAQ
+314 DLLDDDVTYNGIKTIVDNKILNINGTVEKNAWFNVTKAEKT
-320 DSKVTVNEDG
+320 SV
-330 TITINGQGGFTLAFK
+330 INLKPNIAYTFVINQALAYRF
-345 QFTAKANTKYYI
+345 AIKYNR
-357 KWELVSGTVDT
+357 K
-368 SKSGGNS
+368 
-375 FLDPLDDNK
+375 
-384 NIKQGEFKESIV
+384 
-396 ESDKDIHG
+396 
-404 FWINNMAVF
+404 
-413 TNAVIKF
+413 
-420 WANTGKSDF
+420 
-429 VEHQSQSAIMPIQ
+429 
-442 QEMLTGDYIKDVEH
+442 
-456 HEWKK
+456 
-461 IILTGNEPFYI
+461 
-472 DDVYHGIAQFTTQL
+472 
-486 PVGGLSIRDDA
+486 
-497 VRILSNY
+497 
-504 FKGVGYNNSWT
+504 
-515 IDNSVTIL
+515 
-523 DLNNFRIMTS
+523 
-533 QYTTVKDFKA
+533 
-543 WLKSKYDEGNPV
+543 
-555 IVYYKLA
+555 
-562 TPIDLELTEVQK
+562 
-574 EAKTKL
+574 
-580 TDMTLYQG
+580 
-588 VTNITN
+588 TNITI
-594 QSSYPAILNLDYN
+594 PAGKTY
-607 IVPQIPSPD
+607 VTFIPSEDYQNIYFFFAANVGTEINIKNLKIMIYEGEYDSSKSFEPYTGGIPSPNPD

-625 GVNRFDINKLKQ
+625 GVNLLENNIVNQTINGVNFVVNEDKLVVANGTSTSQINLYLGDAFSLEAGTYLLTDGQEQNESSTTYFTYIDPVACSTAGNNTFTIDIATNIRGRIVIRSGQTL
-637 GTWNNVY
+637 NNVIFKPM
-644 ALQRVTIWVTKI
+644 LVKGI
-656 DIGESYTIINYDTSK
+656 
-671 YNFSCGVSSSNG
+671 VS
-683 YNKSATASDDSGW
+683 
-696 ITSSTY
+696 
-702 TITASTTGYLFIQI
+702 Q
-716 KTPTGKDIKPSDL
+716 
-729 LSSDFQIT
+729 
-737 EGITPKP
+737 P
-744 YLPHGCIGLE
+744 YLPKGYIGLE

-790 GTKDWNYIFNISTL
+790 GTKDWNYIFNIPTL

-833 QDYSNVWVSLESKFL
+833 QDYSNVWVSLESKLL

-917 IYRNGDVEIEKKIGK
+917 IYRNGDVKIEKKIGK

-982 PQQGLFL
+982 PQQGSFL

-1026 RLAEPQIITLPSIS
+1026 RLAEPQTITLPSIS

-1150 TISFIVPE
+1150 TISFIVPK

-1181 DISNI
+1181 DINNI

-1204 IYLTSAAKNLYNYK
+1204 IYLTSAAKNLYNYE

-1287 RIISEIPLNNNTF
+1287 KIISEIPLNNNTF

-1310 LVFSVDSSSMTN
+1310 LVFSVDSSSTTN

-1378 QSANVSGDEKYYLS
+1378 QSANVSGGEKYYLS
-1392 QAGNVSYT
+1392 QVGSVSYT

-1409 KISSTVLT
+1409 KISSIVLT

-1428 KVQIGNVEAIDLT
+1428 KVQIENVEATDLT

-1449 GETAQV
+1449 GETARV

-1481 PIAYDLSANNQNA
+1481 PVAYDLSTDNQSA

-1607 TRTEIPVTATSIDN
+1607 TETEIPVTATSIDN

>member
-1 MKVLQV
+1 MAVQQLTQPIVNPISAFDATRAHNITFTVIGGAQVVANRLVISNNETGAIVYNKTAITMKLEHTIPANTLTNGGYYNAVV
-7 RQPVLTIDN
+7 YTIDNANNKSVASTAVPFYCYSQPVLTIDN

-225 KSGNNINIIDSEAA
+225 KSGNNINITDSEVS

-247 GNSVE
+247 GNSIA
-252 DKDNITK
+252 N
-259 LVIDGNYSQE
+259 
-269 TQEGSKKSASGEDIH
+269 
-284 LTDVDAKKP
+284 
-293 GAITKINGNQY
+293 NG
-304 QATREGYNLL
+304 
-314 DFNVAQ
+314 
-320 DSKVTVNEDG
+320 
-330 TITINGQGGFTLAFK
+330 
-345 QFTAKANTKYYI
+345 
-357 KWELVSGTVDT
+357 
-368 SKSGGNS
+368 
-375 FLDPLDDNK
+375 
-384 NIKQGEFKESIV
+384 
-396 ESDKDIHG
+396 
-404 FWINNMAVF
+404 VF
-413 TNAVIKF
+413 
-420 WANTGKSDF
+420 
-429 VEHQSQSAIMPIQ
+429 
-442 QEMLTGDYIKDVEH
+442 Y
-456 HEWKK
+456 
-461 IILTGNEPFYI
+461 
-472 DDVYHGIAQFTTQL
+472 
-486 PVGGLSIRDDA
+486 
-497 VRILSNY
+497 
-504 FKGVGYNNSWT
+504 
-515 IDNSVTIL
+515 
-523 DLNNFRIMTS
+523 
-533 QYTTVKDFKA
+533 
-543 WLKSKYDEGNPV
+543 
-555 IVYYKLA
+555 
-562 TPIDLELTEVQK
+562 
-574 EAKTKL
+574 
-580 TDMTLYQG
+580 
-588 VTNITN
+588 
-594 QSSYPAILNLDYN
+594 
-607 IVPQIPSPD
+607 
-616 YPSEIEVID
+616 
-625 GVNRFDINKLKQ
+625 
-637 GTWNNVY
+637 
-644 ALQRVTIWVTKI
+644 
-656 DIGESYTIINYDTSK
+656 
-671 YNFSCGVSSSNG
+671 
-683 YNKSATASDDSGW
+683 
-696 ITSSTY
+696 
-702 TITASTTGYLFIQI
+702 
-716 KTPTGKDIKPSDL
+716 
-729 LSSDFQIT
+729 
-737 EGITPKP
+737 
-744 YLPHGCIGLE
+744 
-754 QSGKNK
+754 
-760 FDSSIFKT
+760 
-768 IVKDGVTLTNENGI
+768 
-782 ITLNGTYT
+782 
-790 GTKDWNYIFNISTL
+790 
-804 NGEYIL
+804 
-810 SMNQISGSQTL
+810 
-821 TGANGIRFTLWE
+821 
-833 QDYSNVWVSLESKFL
+833 
-848 NKTVKGHD
+848 
-856 YIRASLIVFPGTSF
+856 
-870 NNLKINLQVEEGTI
+870 
-884 ATAYEPYH
+884 
-892 KSKIIPIDLQ
+892 
-902 GNTLAKVG
+902 
-910 DVKDLLK
+910 
-917 IYRNGDVEIEKKIGK
+917 
-932 VVLDGSEKLVEKSSS
+932 
-947 TTRTYW
+947 
-953 GIDFSNY
+953 
-960 GIYQYDDSTK
+960 
-970 TCDILT
+970 
-976 TKFKSR
+976 
-982 PQQGLFL
+982 
-989 PGQVALMKGKKNVYF
+989 
-1004 IFEPNT
+1004 
-1010 TEEQARTI
+1010 
-1018 LKDMPVYF
+1018 
-1026 RLAEPQIITLPSIS
+1026 
-1040 PIELWQGTNIFE
+1040 
-1052 PITNLST
+1052 
-1059 TLETTYGY
+1059 
-1067 SSVGDIKNIINVSD
+1067 SVGDIKNIINVQD

-1123 SIGYGTDSYKTNI
+1123 SIGYGVDSYETNI

-1158 EVSENDTLW
+1158 EVSDNDTLW

-1204 IYLTSAAKNLYNYK
+1204 IYLTSAAKNLYNYE
-1218 TPLYLQKNNVSY
+1218 TPLYIQRNNVSY

-1287 RIISEIPLNNNTF
+1287 KIISEIPLDNNTF

-1310 LVFSVDSSSMTN
+1310 LAFSVDSSSTTN

-1348 IITLEEPLRSSGEYR
+1348 IITLEEPLRSSDEYR
-1363 DLICLASPNLLNPAN
+1363 DLICLASPNLLNPTN
-1378 QSANVSGDEKYYLS
+1378 QSAKVSGGKEYYLS
-1392 QAGNVSYT
+1392 QAGSVSYT
-1400 LDFINEDNN
+1400 VNFINEDNN
-1409 KISSTVLT
+1409 KISSTALT
-1417 SGVFTTPDNCV
+1417 SGVFITPDNCV
-1428 KVQIGNVEAIDLT
+1428 KVQIENVGATDLT

-1449 GETAQV
+1449 GETARV

-1481 PIAYDLSANNQNA
+1481 PVAYDLSTDNQSA

-1504 SNVFTNNTVLGKLYL
+1504 SNVFTNNTVLGQLYL

-1656 LTPDTTYTIR
+1656 LTPDTIYTIR

>member
-1 MKVLQV
+1 MAVQQLTQPIVNPISAFDATRAHNITFTVIGGAQVVANRLVISNNETGAIVYNKTAITMKLEHTIPANTLTNGGYYNAVV
-7 RQPVLTIDN
+7 YTIDNANNESVASTAVPFYCYSQPVLTIDN

-142 NPDPPIYIDDKEVD
+142 NPDPPTYIDDKEVD
-156 LRDPDSWVEWDSGF
+156 LRDTDSWVEWDSGF

-225 KSGNNINIIDSEAA
+225 KSGNNINITDSEVS

-247 GNSVE
+247 GNSIV
-252 DKDNITK
+252 N
-259 LVIDGNYSQE
+259 
-269 TQEGSKKSASGEDIH
+269 
-284 LTDVDAKKP
+284 
-293 GAITKINGNQY
+293 NG
-304 QATREGYNLL
+304 
-314 DFNVAQ
+314 
-320 DSKVTVNEDG
+320 
-330 TITINGQGGFTLAFK
+330 
-345 QFTAKANTKYYI
+345 
-357 KWELVSGTVDT
+357 
-368 SKSGGNS
+368 
-375 FLDPLDDNK
+375 
-384 NIKQGEFKESIV
+384 
-396 ESDKDIHG
+396 
-404 FWINNMAVF
+404 VF
-413 TNAVIKF
+413 
-420 WANTGKSDF
+420 
-429 VEHQSQSAIMPIQ
+429 
-442 QEMLTGDYIKDVEH
+442 Y
-456 HEWKK
+456 
-461 IILTGNEPFYI
+461 
-472 DDVYHGIAQFTTQL
+472 
-486 PVGGLSIRDDA
+486 
-497 VRILSNY
+497 
-504 FKGVGYNNSWT
+504 
-515 IDNSVTIL
+515 
-523 DLNNFRIMTS
+523 
-533 QYTTVKDFKA
+533 
-543 WLKSKYDEGNPV
+543 
-555 IVYYKLA
+555 
-562 TPIDLELTEVQK
+562 
-574 EAKTKL
+574 
-580 TDMTLYQG
+580 
-588 VTNITN
+588 
-594 QSSYPAILNLDYN
+594 
-607 IVPQIPSPD
+607 
-616 YPSEIEVID
+616 
-625 GVNRFDINKLKQ
+625 
-637 GTWNNVY
+637 
-644 ALQRVTIWVTKI
+644 
-656 DIGESYTIINYDTSK
+656 
-671 YNFSCGVSSSNG
+671 
-683 YNKSATASDDSGW
+683 
-696 ITSSTY
+696 
-702 TITASTTGYLFIQI
+702 
-716 KTPTGKDIKPSDL
+716 
-729 LSSDFQIT
+729 
-737 EGITPKP
+737 
-744 YLPHGCIGLE
+744 
-754 QSGKNK
+754 
-760 FDSSIFKT
+760 
-768 IVKDGVTLTNENGI
+768 
-782 ITLNGTYT
+782 
-790 GTKDWNYIFNISTL
+790 
-804 NGEYIL
+804 
-810 SMNQISGSQTL
+810 
-821 TGANGIRFTLWE
+821 
-833 QDYSNVWVSLESKFL
+833 
-848 NKTVKGHD
+848 
-856 YIRASLIVFPGTSF
+856 
-870 NNLKINLQVEEGTI
+870 
-884 ATAYEPYH
+884 
-892 KSKIIPIDLQ
+892 
-902 GNTLAKVG
+902 
-910 DVKDLLK
+910 
-917 IYRNGDVEIEKKIGK
+917 
-932 VVLDGSEKLVEKSSS
+932 
-947 TTRTYW
+947 
-953 GIDFSNY
+953 
-960 GIYQYDDSTK
+960 
-970 TCDILT
+970 
-976 TKFKSR
+976 
-982 PQQGLFL
+982 
-989 PGQVALMKGKKNVYF
+989 
-1004 IFEPNT
+1004 
-1010 TEEQARTI
+1010 
-1018 LKDMPVYF
+1018 
-1026 RLAEPQIITLPSIS
+1026 
-1040 PIELWQGTNIFE
+1040 
-1052 PITNLST
+1052 
-1059 TLETTYGY
+1059 
-1067 SSVGDIKNIINVSD
+1067 SVGDIKNIINVQD

-1123 SIGYGTDSYKTNI
+1123 SIGYGVDSYETNI

-1158 EVSENDTLW
+1158 EVSDNDTLW

-1204 IYLTSAAKNLYNYK
+1204 IYLTSAAKNLYNYE
-1218 TPLYLQKNNVSY
+1218 TPLYIQRNNVSY

-1241 VIVDTPASLN
+1241 VIVDTSASLN

-1287 RIISEIPLNNNTF
+1287 KIISEIPLNNNTF

-1310 LVFSVDSSSMTN
+1310 LVFSVDSSSTTN

-1348 IITLEEPLRSSGEYR
+1348 IITLEEPLRSSDEYR
-1363 DLICLASPNLLNPAN
+1363 DLICLASPNLLNPTN
-1378 QSANVSGDEKYYLS
+1378 QSAKVSGGKKYYLS
-1392 QAGNVSYT
+1392 QAGSISYT

-1428 KVQIGNVEAIDLT
+1428 KVQIENVGATDLT

-1449 GETAQV
+1449 GEIARV

-1481 PIAYDLSANNQNA
+1481 PVAYDLSTDNQSA

-1504 SNVFTNNTVLGKLYL
+1504 SNVFTNNTVLGQLYL

-1594 KPVVELVVDKTGV
+1594 KPVVELVVDKAGV
-1607 TRTEIPVTATSIDN
+1607 TETEIPVTATSIDN

-1678 ISENVTT
+1678 ISENTTT

>member
-1 MKVLQV
+1 MAVQQLTQPIVNPISAFDATRAHNITFTVIGGAQVVANRLVISNNETGAIVYNKTAITMKLEHTIPANTLTNGGYYNAVV
-7 RQPVLTIDN
+7 YTIDNANNESVASTAVPFYCYSQPVLTIDN

-225 KSGNNINIIDSEAA
+225 KSGNNINITDSEVS

-247 GNSVE
+247 GNSIV
-252 DKDNITK
+252 N
-259 LVIDGNYSQE
+259 
-269 TQEGSKKSASGEDIH
+269 
-284 LTDVDAKKP
+284 
-293 GAITKINGNQY
+293 NG
-304 QATREGYNLL
+304 
-314 DFNVAQ
+314 
-320 DSKVTVNEDG
+320 
-330 TITINGQGGFTLAFK
+330 
-345 QFTAKANTKYYI
+345 
-357 KWELVSGTVDT
+357 
-368 SKSGGNS
+368 
-375 FLDPLDDNK
+375 
-384 NIKQGEFKESIV
+384 
-396 ESDKDIHG
+396 
-404 FWINNMAVF
+404 VF
-413 TNAVIKF
+413 
-420 WANTGKSDF
+420 
-429 VEHQSQSAIMPIQ
+429 
-442 QEMLTGDYIKDVEH
+442 Y
-456 HEWKK
+456 
-461 IILTGNEPFYI
+461 
-472 DDVYHGIAQFTTQL
+472 
-486 PVGGLSIRDDA
+486 
-497 VRILSNY
+497 
-504 FKGVGYNNSWT
+504 
-515 IDNSVTIL
+515 
-523 DLNNFRIMTS
+523 
-533 QYTTVKDFKA
+533 
-543 WLKSKYDEGNPV
+543 
-555 IVYYKLA
+555 
-562 TPIDLELTEVQK
+562 
-574 EAKTKL
+574 
-580 TDMTLYQG
+580 
-588 VTNITN
+588 
-594 QSSYPAILNLDYN
+594 
-607 IVPQIPSPD
+607 
-616 YPSEIEVID
+616 
-625 GVNRFDINKLKQ
+625 
-637 GTWNNVY
+637 
-644 ALQRVTIWVTKI
+644 
-656 DIGESYTIINYDTSK
+656 
-671 YNFSCGVSSSNG
+671 
-683 YNKSATASDDSGW
+683 
-696 ITSSTY
+696 
-702 TITASTTGYLFIQI
+702 
-716 KTPTGKDIKPSDL
+716 
-729 LSSDFQIT
+729 
-737 EGITPKP
+737 
-744 YLPHGCIGLE
+744 
-754 QSGKNK
+754 
-760 FDSSIFKT
+760 
-768 IVKDGVTLTNENGI
+768 
-782 ITLNGTYT
+782 
-790 GTKDWNYIFNISTL
+790 
-804 NGEYIL
+804 
-810 SMNQISGSQTL
+810 
-821 TGANGIRFTLWE
+821 
-833 QDYSNVWVSLESKFL
+833 
-848 NKTVKGHD
+848 
-856 YIRASLIVFPGTSF
+856 
-870 NNLKINLQVEEGTI
+870 
-884 ATAYEPYH
+884 
-892 KSKIIPIDLQ
+892 
-902 GNTLAKVG
+902 
-910 DVKDLLK
+910 
-917 IYRNGDVEIEKKIGK
+917 
-932 VVLDGSEKLVEKSSS
+932 
-947 TTRTYW
+947 
-953 GIDFSNY
+953 
-960 GIYQYDDSTK
+960 
-970 TCDILT
+970 
-976 TKFKSR
+976 
-982 PQQGLFL
+982 
-989 PGQVALMKGKKNVYF
+989 
-1004 IFEPNT
+1004 
-1010 TEEQARTI
+1010 
-1018 LKDMPVYF
+1018 
-1026 RLAEPQIITLPSIS
+1026 
-1040 PIELWQGTNIFE
+1040 
-1052 PITNLST
+1052 
-1059 TLETTYGY
+1059 
-1067 SSVGDIKNIINVSD
+1067 SVGDIKNIINVQD

-1123 SIGYGTDSYKTNI
+1123 SIGYGVDSYETNI

-1181 DISNI
+1181 DISNV

-1193 ATDYQ
+1193 VTDYQ

-1204 IYLTSAAKNLYNYK
+1204 IYLTSAAKNLYNYE
-1218 TPLYLQKNNVSY
+1218 TPLYIQRNNVSY

-1287 RIISEIPLNNNTF
+1287 KIISEIPLDNNTF

-1310 LVFSVDSSSMTN
+1310 LAFSVDSSSTTN

-1363 DLICLASPNLLNPAN
+1363 DLICLVSPNLLNPAN
-1378 QSANVSGDEKYYLS
+1378 QSANVSGGEKYYLS
-1392 QAGNVSYT
+1392 QVGSVSYT

-1409 KISSTVLT
+1409 KISSIVLT

-1428 KVQIGNVEAIDLT
+1428 KVQIENVEATNLT

-1449 GETAQV
+1449 GETARV

-1504 SNVFTNNTVLGKLYL
+1504 SNVFTNNTVLGQLYL

-1558 DYNKVFIWCRRKGNL
+1558 DYNKVFIWCRRKSNL

-1678 ISENVTT
+1678 ISENATT

>member
-1 MKVLQV
+1 MAVQQLTQPIVNPISAFDATRAHNITFTVIGGAQVVANRLVISNNETGAIVYNKTAITMKLEHTIPVNTLTNGGYYNAV
-7 RQPVLTIDN
+7 VYTIDNANNESVASTAVPFYCYSQPVLTIDN

-225 KSGNNINIIDSEAA
+225 KSGNNINITDSEVS

-247 GNSVE
+247 GS
-252 DKDNITK
+252 
-259 LVIDGNYSQE
+259 S
-269 TQEGSKKSASGEDIH
+269 
-284 LTDVDAKKP
+284 
-293 GAITKINGNQY
+293 
-304 QATREGYNLL
+304 
-314 DFNVAQ
+314 
-320 DSKVTVNEDG
+320 
-330 TITINGQGGFTLAFK
+330 
-345 QFTAKANTKYYI
+345 
-357 KWELVSGTVDT
+357 
-368 SKSGGNS
+368 
-375 FLDPLDDNK
+375 
-384 NIKQGEFKESIV
+384 
-396 ESDKDIHG
+396 
-404 FWINNMAVF
+404 
-413 TNAVIKF
+413 
-420 WANTGKSDF
+420 
-429 VEHQSQSAIMPIQ
+429 
-442 QEMLTGDYIKDVEH
+442 
-456 HEWKK
+456 
-461 IILTGNEPFYI
+461 
-472 DDVYHGIAQFTTQL
+472 
-486 PVGGLSIRDDA
+486 
-497 VRILSNY
+497 
-504 FKGVGYNNSWT
+504 
-515 IDNSVTIL
+515 
-523 DLNNFRIMTS
+523 
-533 QYTTVKDFKA
+533 
-543 WLKSKYDEGNPV
+543 
-555 IVYYKLA
+555 
-562 TPIDLELTEVQK
+562 
-574 EAKTKL
+574 
-580 TDMTLYQG
+580 
-588 VTNITN
+588 ITN
-594 QSSYPAILNLDYN
+594 N
-607 IVPQIPSPD
+607 
-616 YPSEIEVID
+616 
-625 GVNRFDINKLKQ
+625 GVF
-637 GTWNNVY
+637 Y
-644 ALQRVTIWVTKI
+644 
-656 DIGESYTIINYDTSK
+656 
-671 YNFSCGVSSSNG
+671 
-683 YNKSATASDDSGW
+683 
-696 ITSSTY
+696 
-702 TITASTTGYLFIQI
+702 
-716 KTPTGKDIKPSDL
+716 
-729 LSSDFQIT
+729 
-737 EGITPKP
+737 
-744 YLPHGCIGLE
+744 
-754 QSGKNK
+754 
-760 FDSSIFKT
+760 
-768 IVKDGVTLTNENGI
+768 
-782 ITLNGTYT
+782 
-790 GTKDWNYIFNISTL
+790 
-804 NGEYIL
+804 
-810 SMNQISGSQTL
+810 
-821 TGANGIRFTLWE
+821 
-833 QDYSNVWVSLESKFL
+833 
-848 NKTVKGHD
+848 
-856 YIRASLIVFPGTSF
+856 
-870 NNLKINLQVEEGTI
+870 
-884 ATAYEPYH
+884 
-892 KSKIIPIDLQ
+892 
-902 GNTLAKVG
+902 
-910 DVKDLLK
+910 
-917 IYRNGDVEIEKKIGK
+917 
-932 VVLDGSEKLVEKSSS
+932 
-947 TTRTYW
+947 
-953 GIDFSNY
+953 
-960 GIYQYDDSTK
+960 
-970 TCDILT
+970 
-976 TKFKSR
+976 
-982 PQQGLFL
+982 
-989 PGQVALMKGKKNVYF
+989 
-1004 IFEPNT
+1004 
-1010 TEEQARTI
+1010 
-1018 LKDMPVYF
+1018 
-1026 RLAEPQIITLPSIS
+1026 
-1040 PIELWQGTNIFE
+1040 
-1052 PITNLST
+1052 
-1059 TLETTYGY
+1059 
-1067 SSVGDIKNIINVSD
+1067 SVGDIKNIINVQD

-1123 SIGYGTDSYKTNI
+1123 SIGYGVDSYETNI

-1158 EVSENDTLW
+1158 EVSDNDTLW

-1204 IYLTSAAKNLYNYK
+1204 IYLTSAAKNLYNYE
-1218 TPLYLQKNNVSY
+1218 TPLYIQRNNVSY

-1241 VIVDTPASLN
+1241 VIVDTPSSLN

-1287 RIISEIPLNNNTF
+1287 KIISEIPLNNNTF

-1310 LVFSVDSSSMTN
+1310 LVFSVDSSSTTN

-1378 QSANVSGDEKYYLS
+1378 QSASVSGGEKYYLS
-1392 QAGNVSYT
+1392 QSDLKEKWSSQTFPTFPNDISHGSSVSIGNDIFIFVDNDSHLGYVYKYNTLTDTYTRLRDVPYVYDSGSIVAIDNNIYIYGSAAGGVENYSKYAYKYNTLTDTYTKITDIPYEFNQGSAVNINNSIYLISNRIQNLIINYSDKVSYT

-1409 KISSTVLT
+1409 KISSIVLT

-1428 KVQIGNVEAIDLT
+1428 KVKIENVDATDLT

-1449 GETAQV
+1449 GEIARV

-1466 RYCKEENGV
+1466 RYCEEKNGV

-1481 PIAYDLSANNQNA
+1481 PIAYDLSTDNQSA

-1504 SNVFTNNTVLGKLYL
+1504 SNVFTNNTILGQLYL

-1607 TRTEIPVTATSIDN
+1607 TETEIPVTATSIDN

>member
-1 MKVLQV
+1 MAVQQLTQPIVNPISAFDATRAHNITFTVIGGAQVVANRLVISNNETGAIVYNKTAITMKLEHTIPANTLTNGGYYNAVV
-7 RQPVLTIDN
+7 YTIDNANNESVASTAVPFYCYSQPVLTIDN

-215 VIKNLPLYTS
+215 VIKNLPLYTI
-225 KSGNNINIIDSEAA
+225 KSGNNINITDSEVS

-247 GNSVE
+247 GNSIV
-252 DKDNITK
+252 N
-259 LVIDGNYSQE
+259 
-269 TQEGSKKSASGEDIH
+269 
-284 LTDVDAKKP
+284 
-293 GAITKINGNQY
+293 NG
-304 QATREGYNLL
+304 
-314 DFNVAQ
+314 
-320 DSKVTVNEDG
+320 
-330 TITINGQGGFTLAFK
+330 
-345 QFTAKANTKYYI
+345 
-357 KWELVSGTVDT
+357 
-368 SKSGGNS
+368 
-375 FLDPLDDNK
+375 
-384 NIKQGEFKESIV
+384 
-396 ESDKDIHG
+396 
-404 FWINNMAVF
+404 VF
-413 TNAVIKF
+413 
-420 WANTGKSDF
+420 
-429 VEHQSQSAIMPIQ
+429 
-442 QEMLTGDYIKDVEH
+442 Y
-456 HEWKK
+456 
-461 IILTGNEPFYI
+461 
-472 DDVYHGIAQFTTQL
+472 
-486 PVGGLSIRDDA
+486 
-497 VRILSNY
+497 
-504 FKGVGYNNSWT
+504 
-515 IDNSVTIL
+515 
-523 DLNNFRIMTS
+523 
-533 QYTTVKDFKA
+533 
-543 WLKSKYDEGNPV
+543 
-555 IVYYKLA
+555 
-562 TPIDLELTEVQK
+562 
-574 EAKTKL
+574 
-580 TDMTLYQG
+580 
-588 VTNITN
+588 
-594 QSSYPAILNLDYN
+594 
-607 IVPQIPSPD
+607 
-616 YPSEIEVID
+616 
-625 GVNRFDINKLKQ
+625 
-637 GTWNNVY
+637 
-644 ALQRVTIWVTKI
+644 
-656 DIGESYTIINYDTSK
+656 
-671 YNFSCGVSSSNG
+671 
-683 YNKSATASDDSGW
+683 
-696 ITSSTY
+696 
-702 TITASTTGYLFIQI
+702 
-716 KTPTGKDIKPSDL
+716 
-729 LSSDFQIT
+729 
-737 EGITPKP
+737 
-744 YLPHGCIGLE
+744 
-754 QSGKNK
+754 
-760 FDSSIFKT
+760 
-768 IVKDGVTLTNENGI
+768 
-782 ITLNGTYT
+782 
-790 GTKDWNYIFNISTL
+790 
-804 NGEYIL
+804 
-810 SMNQISGSQTL
+810 
-821 TGANGIRFTLWE
+821 
-833 QDYSNVWVSLESKFL
+833 
-848 NKTVKGHD
+848 
-856 YIRASLIVFPGTSF
+856 
-870 NNLKINLQVEEGTI
+870 
-884 ATAYEPYH
+884 
-892 KSKIIPIDLQ
+892 
-902 GNTLAKVG
+902 
-910 DVKDLLK
+910 
-917 IYRNGDVEIEKKIGK
+917 
-932 VVLDGSEKLVEKSSS
+932 
-947 TTRTYW
+947 
-953 GIDFSNY
+953 
-960 GIYQYDDSTK
+960 
-970 TCDILT
+970 
-976 TKFKSR
+976 
-982 PQQGLFL
+982 
-989 PGQVALMKGKKNVYF
+989 
-1004 IFEPNT
+1004 
-1010 TEEQARTI
+1010 
-1018 LKDMPVYF
+1018 
-1026 RLAEPQIITLPSIS
+1026 
-1040 PIELWQGTNIFE
+1040 
-1052 PITNLST
+1052 
-1059 TLETTYGY
+1059 
-1067 SSVGDIKNIINVSD
+1067 SVGDIKNIINVHD

-1123 SIGYGTDSYKTNI
+1123 SIGYGVDSYETNI

-1158 EVSENDTLW
+1158 EISDNDTLW

-1204 IYLTSAAKNLYNYK
+1204 IYLTSAAKNLYNYE
-1218 TPLYLQKNNVSY
+1218 TPFYIQRNNVSY

-1287 RIISEIPLNNNTF
+1287 KIISEIPLNNNTF

-1310 LVFSVDSSSMTN
+1310 LVFSVDSSSTTN

-1378 QSANVSGDEKYYLS
+1378 QSANVSGGEKYYLS
-1392 QAGNVSYT
+1392 QVGSVSYT

-1409 KISSTVLT
+1409 KISSIVLT

-1428 KVQIGNVEAIDLT
+1428 KVQIENVEVIDLT

-1449 GETAQV
+1449 GEIARV

>member
-1 MKVLQV
+1 MAVQQLTQPIVNPISAFDATRAHNITFTVIGGAQVVANRLVISNNETGAIVYNKTAITMKLEHTIPANTLTNGGYYNAVV
-7 RQPVLTIDN
+7 YTIDNANNESVASTAVPFYCYSQPVLTIDN

-156 LRDPDSWVEWDSGF
+156 LREPDSWVEWDSGF

-259 LVIDGNYSQE
+259 LVIDGNSEQE
-269 TQEGSKKSASGEDIH
+269 TTEGKNKFNLNYIEQSSAKVVTDTGVNLTNCWETQAFNNEKVLKTFKPNTTYTMKAKAKVVSRPSTIPVYNHNNVLLLYRPSSNTLEAVGISVIEMPNKNTIGLNTETTCITTFTTPADLTNIKLISYTFHGNNDGSTTYAPSGKID
-284 LTDVDAKKP
+284 LTDIMLVEGTYTMDNFP
-293 GAITKINGNQY
+293 SYEPYTGGIPSPNPDYPQEIEVI
-304 QATREGYNLL
+304 EGYNLF
-314 DFNVAQ
+314 DNN
-320 DSKVTVNEDG
+320 KVTSMVKLSYS
-330 TITINGQGGFTLAFK
+330 NGIY
-345 QFTAKANTKYYI
+345 TASDKDTKENLQYKIQQYNSSD
-357 KWELVSGTVDT
+357 KFVSGTSVMLNIDSTGTYYFT
-368 SKSGGNS
+368 SKKKDGATRLKIANNGDKNE
-375 FLDPLDDNK
+375 FTLKYPLD
-384 NIKQGEFKESIV
+384 NIKVGEYFTVSMNII
-396 ESDKDIHG
+396 DITVG
-404 FWINNMAVF
+404 SS
-413 TNAVIKF
+413 KF
-420 WANTGKSDF
+420 
-429 VEHQSQSAIMPIQ
+429 
-442 QEMLTGDYIKDVEH
+442 KDVMLV
-456 HEWKK
+456 KGA
-461 IILTGNEPFYI
+461 T
-472 DDVYHGIAQFTTQL
+472 
-486 PVGGLSIRDDA
+486 IR
-497 VRILSNY
+497 
-504 FKGVGYNNSWT
+504 
-515 IDNSVTIL
+515 
-523 DLNNFRIMTS
+523 
-533 QYTTVKDFKA
+533 
-543 WLKSKYDEGNPV
+543 
-555 IVYYKLA
+555 
-562 TPIDLELTEVQK
+562 
-574 EAKTKL
+574 
-580 TDMTLYQG
+580 
-588 VTNITN
+588 
-594 QSSYPAILNLDYN
+594 
-607 IVPQIPSPD
+607 
-616 YPSEIEVID
+616 
-625 GVNRFDINKLKQ
+625 
-637 GTWNNVY
+637 
-644 ALQRVTIWVTKI
+644 
-656 DIGESYTIINYDTSK
+656 
-671 YNFSCGVSSSNG
+671 
-683 YNKSATASDDSGW
+683 
-696 ITSSTY
+696 
-702 TITASTTGYLFIQI
+702 
-716 KTPTGKDIKPSDL
+716 
-729 LSSDFQIT
+729 
-737 EGITPKP
+737 P
-744 YLPHGCIGLE
+744 YLPYGNIGLKQTGKNIFDKSAVTKGYE
-754 QSGKNK
+754 FSGQSGRAVVNPNWYVSDYIEVNKLSKIYLSSTGKTSGEANCFYDKDKN
-760 FDSSIFKT
+760 FIGFQ
-768 IVKDGVTLTNENGI
+768 VGVNN
-782 ITLNGTYT
+782 
-790 GTKDWNYIFNISTL
+790 
-804 NGEYIL
+804 
-810 SMNQISGSQTL
+810 
-821 TGANGIRFTLWE
+821 
-833 QDYSNVWVSLESKFL
+833 VSLSVPENAYYL
-848 NKTVKGHD
+848 RINGLITQLDNDIQIEKG
-856 YIRASLIVFPGTSF
+856 T
-870 NNLKINLQVEEGTI
+870 EETP
-884 ATAYEPYH
+884 YEPYH
-892 KSKIIPIDLQ
+892 EPKIIPIDLQ
-902 GNTLAKVG
+902 GNILSKIG
-910 DVKDLLK
+910 DVKDILRVN
-917 IYRNGDVEIEKKIGK
+917 RNGEVEIEKKVGK
-932 VVLDGSEKLVEKSSS
+932 IVLDGSENWFIGTEL
-947 TTRTYW
+947 
-953 GIDFSNY
+953 
-960 GIYQYDDSTK
+960 TK
-970 TCDILT
+970 TCSFGLT
-976 TKFKSR
+976 VDNKTNGAGLCNSFITKDSGISSIDEEFVQTNHLNKNIYIRINKERLTSKDVQGFKTFLSSSKEAGTPVVVYYKLAT
-982 PQQGLFL
+982 PQ
-989 PGQVALMKGKKNVYF
+989 
-1004 IFEPNT
+1004 T
-1010 TEEQARTI
+1010 
-1018 LKDMPVYF
+1018 
-1026 RLAEPQIITLPSIS
+1026 ITLPSIS

-1158 EVSENDTLW
+1158 KVSENDALW

-1204 IYLTSAAKNLYNYK
+1204 IYLTSAAKNLYNYE

-1230 TEIQGGYEITP
+1230 IEIQGGYEITP

-1287 RIISEIPLNNNTF
+1287 KIISEIPLNNNTF

-1310 LVFSVDSSSMTN
+1310 LVFSVDSSSTTN

-1392 QAGNVSYT
+1392 QAGNVLYT

-1409 KISSTVLT
+1409 KISSIVLT

-1428 KVQIGNVEAIDLT
+1428 KVQIENVEATDLT

-1449 GETAQV
+1449 GEIARV

-1481 PIAYDLSANNQNA
+1481 PAAYDLSTDNQSA

-1504 SNVFTNNTVLGKLYL
+1504 SNVFTNNTVLGQLYL

-1573 FDLKI
+1573 FNLKI

-1678 ISENVTT
+1678 ISENATT

>member
-1 MKVLQV
+1 MHCRLYKQQHYGGYYNAVV
-7 RQPVLTIDN
+7 YTIDNANNESVASTAVPFYCYSQPVLTIDN

-225 KSGNNINIIDSEAA
+225 KSGNNINITDSEVS

-247 GNSVE
+247 GNSIV
-252 DKDNITK
+252 N
-259 LVIDGNYSQE
+259 
-269 TQEGSKKSASGEDIH
+269 
-284 LTDVDAKKP
+284 
-293 GAITKINGNQY
+293 NG
-304 QATREGYNLL
+304 
-314 DFNVAQ
+314 
-320 DSKVTVNEDG
+320 
-330 TITINGQGGFTLAFK
+330 
-345 QFTAKANTKYYI
+345 
-357 KWELVSGTVDT
+357 
-368 SKSGGNS
+368 
-375 FLDPLDDNK
+375 
-384 NIKQGEFKESIV
+384 
-396 ESDKDIHG
+396 
-404 FWINNMAVF
+404 VF
-413 TNAVIKF
+413 
-420 WANTGKSDF
+420 
-429 VEHQSQSAIMPIQ
+429 
-442 QEMLTGDYIKDVEH
+442 Y
-456 HEWKK
+456 
-461 IILTGNEPFYI
+461 
-472 DDVYHGIAQFTTQL
+472 
-486 PVGGLSIRDDA
+486 
-497 VRILSNY
+497 
-504 FKGVGYNNSWT
+504 
-515 IDNSVTIL
+515 
-523 DLNNFRIMTS
+523 
-533 QYTTVKDFKA
+533 
-543 WLKSKYDEGNPV
+543 
-555 IVYYKLA
+555 
-562 TPIDLELTEVQK
+562 
-574 EAKTKL
+574 
-580 TDMTLYQG
+580 
-588 VTNITN
+588 
-594 QSSYPAILNLDYN
+594 
-607 IVPQIPSPD
+607 
-616 YPSEIEVID
+616 
-625 GVNRFDINKLKQ
+625 
-637 GTWNNVY
+637 
-644 ALQRVTIWVTKI
+644 
-656 DIGESYTIINYDTSK
+656 
-671 YNFSCGVSSSNG
+671 
-683 YNKSATASDDSGW
+683 
-696 ITSSTY
+696 
-702 TITASTTGYLFIQI
+702 
-716 KTPTGKDIKPSDL
+716 
-729 LSSDFQIT
+729 
-737 EGITPKP
+737 
-744 YLPHGCIGLE
+744 
-754 QSGKNK
+754 
-760 FDSSIFKT
+760 
-768 IVKDGVTLTNENGI
+768 
-782 ITLNGTYT
+782 
-790 GTKDWNYIFNISTL
+790 
-804 NGEYIL
+804 
-810 SMNQISGSQTL
+810 
-821 TGANGIRFTLWE
+821 
-833 QDYSNVWVSLESKFL
+833 
-848 NKTVKGHD
+848 
-856 YIRASLIVFPGTSF
+856 
-870 NNLKINLQVEEGTI
+870 
-884 ATAYEPYH
+884 
-892 KSKIIPIDLQ
+892 
-902 GNTLAKVG
+902 
-910 DVKDLLK
+910 
-917 IYRNGDVEIEKKIGK
+917 
-932 VVLDGSEKLVEKSSS
+932 
-947 TTRTYW
+947 
-953 GIDFSNY
+953 
-960 GIYQYDDSTK
+960 
-970 TCDILT
+970 
-976 TKFKSR
+976 
-982 PQQGLFL
+982 
-989 PGQVALMKGKKNVYF
+989 
-1004 IFEPNT
+1004 
-1010 TEEQARTI
+1010 
-1018 LKDMPVYF
+1018 
-1026 RLAEPQIITLPSIS
+1026 
-1040 PIELWQGTNIFE
+1040 
-1052 PITNLST
+1052 
-1059 TLETTYGY
+1059 
-1067 SSVGDIKNIINVSD
+1067 SVGDIKNIINVQD

-1123 SIGYGTDSYKTNI
+1123 SIGYGVDNYETNI

-1158 EVSENDTLW
+1158 EVSDNDTLW

-1204 IYLTSAAKNLYNYK
+1204 IYLTSAAKNLYNYE
-1218 TPLYLQKNNVSY
+1218 TPFYIQRNNVSY

-1287 RIISEIPLNNNTF
+1287 KIISEIPLDNNTF

-1310 LVFSVDSSSMTN
+1310 LAFSVDSSSTTN

-1378 QSANVSGDEKYYLS
+1378 QSASVSGGEKYYLS
-1392 QAGNVSYT
+1392 QSDLKEKWSSQTFPTFPNDISHGSSISIGNDIFIFVDNDSHLGYVYKYNTLTDTYTRLRDVPYVYDSGSIAAVDNNIYIYGSAAGGVENYSKYAYKYDISTDTYTKIADIPYEFFGGSAVSTGTDIYLFGSYKNNYRNYAYKYDISTDTYTKITNIPYDFYFGSAVSVGTDVYLFGSGVENYNKYAYKYNTLTDTYTKIADIPYEFFAGSAVSVGTDIYLFGSGVENYSKYAYKYNTLTDTYTKITDIPYEFNQGSAVNINNSIYLISNRIQNLIINYSDKVSYT

-1409 KISSTVLT
+1409 KISSIVLT

-1428 KVQIGNVEAIDLT
+1428 KVKIENVDATDLT

-1449 GETAQV
+1449 GEIARV

-1466 RYCKEENGV
+1466 RYCEEENGV

-1481 PIAYDLSANNQNA
+1481 PIAYDLSTDNQSA

-1504 SNVFTNNTVLGKLYL
+1504 SNVFTNNTILGQLYL

-1607 TRTEIPVTATSIDN
+1607 TETEIPVTATSIDN

-1678 ISENVTT
+1678 ISENATT

>member
-1 MKVLQV
+1 MAVQQLTQPIVNPISAFDATRAHNITFTVIGGAQVVANRLVISNNETGAIVYNKTAITMKLEHTIPANTLTNGGYYNAVV
-7 RQPVLTIDN
+7 YTIDNANNESVASTAVPFYCYSQPVLTIDN

-225 KSGNNINIIDSEAA
+225 KSGNNINITDSEVS

-247 GNSVE
+247 GNSIV
-252 DKDNITK
+252 N
-259 LVIDGNYSQE
+259 
-269 TQEGSKKSASGEDIH
+269 
-284 LTDVDAKKP
+284 
-293 GAITKINGNQY
+293 NG
-304 QATREGYNLL
+304 
-314 DFNVAQ
+314 
-320 DSKVTVNEDG
+320 
-330 TITINGQGGFTLAFK
+330 
-345 QFTAKANTKYYI
+345 
-357 KWELVSGTVDT
+357 
-368 SKSGGNS
+368 
-375 FLDPLDDNK
+375 
-384 NIKQGEFKESIV
+384 
-396 ESDKDIHG
+396 
-404 FWINNMAVF
+404 VF
-413 TNAVIKF
+413 
-420 WANTGKSDF
+420 
-429 VEHQSQSAIMPIQ
+429 
-442 QEMLTGDYIKDVEH
+442 Y
-456 HEWKK
+456 
-461 IILTGNEPFYI
+461 
-472 DDVYHGIAQFTTQL
+472 
-486 PVGGLSIRDDA
+486 
-497 VRILSNY
+497 
-504 FKGVGYNNSWT
+504 
-515 IDNSVTIL
+515 
-523 DLNNFRIMTS
+523 
-533 QYTTVKDFKA
+533 
-543 WLKSKYDEGNPV
+543 
-555 IVYYKLA
+555 
-562 TPIDLELTEVQK
+562 
-574 EAKTKL
+574 
-580 TDMTLYQG
+580 
-588 VTNITN
+588 
-594 QSSYPAILNLDYN
+594 
-607 IVPQIPSPD
+607 
-616 YPSEIEVID
+616 
-625 GVNRFDINKLKQ
+625 
-637 GTWNNVY
+637 
-644 ALQRVTIWVTKI
+644 
-656 DIGESYTIINYDTSK
+656 
-671 YNFSCGVSSSNG
+671 
-683 YNKSATASDDSGW
+683 
-696 ITSSTY
+696 
-702 TITASTTGYLFIQI
+702 
-716 KTPTGKDIKPSDL
+716 
-729 LSSDFQIT
+729 
-737 EGITPKP
+737 
-744 YLPHGCIGLE
+744 
-754 QSGKNK
+754 
-760 FDSSIFKT
+760 
-768 IVKDGVTLTNENGI
+768 
-782 ITLNGTYT
+782 
-790 GTKDWNYIFNISTL
+790 
-804 NGEYIL
+804 
-810 SMNQISGSQTL
+810 
-821 TGANGIRFTLWE
+821 
-833 QDYSNVWVSLESKFL
+833 
-848 NKTVKGHD
+848 
-856 YIRASLIVFPGTSF
+856 
-870 NNLKINLQVEEGTI
+870 
-884 ATAYEPYH
+884 
-892 KSKIIPIDLQ
+892 
-902 GNTLAKVG
+902 
-910 DVKDLLK
+910 
-917 IYRNGDVEIEKKIGK
+917 
-932 VVLDGSEKLVEKSSS
+932 
-947 TTRTYW
+947 
-953 GIDFSNY
+953 
-960 GIYQYDDSTK
+960 
-970 TCDILT
+970 
-976 TKFKSR
+976 
-982 PQQGLFL
+982 
-989 PGQVALMKGKKNVYF
+989 
-1004 IFEPNT
+1004 
-1010 TEEQARTI
+1010 
-1018 LKDMPVYF
+1018 
-1026 RLAEPQIITLPSIS
+1026 
-1040 PIELWQGTNIFE
+1040 
-1052 PITNLST
+1052 
-1059 TLETTYGY
+1059 
-1067 SSVGDIKNIINVSD
+1067 SVGDIKNIINVQD

-1123 SIGYGTDSYKTNI
+1123 SIGYGVDSYETNI

-1158 EVSENDTLW
+1158 EVSDNDTLW

-1204 IYLTSAAKNLYNYK
+1204 IYLTSAAKNLYNYE
-1218 TPLYLQKNNVSY
+1218 TPLYIQRNNVSY

-1241 VIVDTPASLN
+1241 VIVDTPSSLN

-1273 FEDFKLY
+1273 FENFKLY

-1287 RIISEIPLNNNTF
+1287 KIISEIPLNNNTF

-1310 LVFSVDSSSMTN
+1310 LVFSVDSSSTTN

-1348 IITLEEPLRSSGEYR
+1348 IITLEEPLRSSDEYR
-1363 DLICLASPNLLNPAN
+1363 DLICLASPNLLNPTN
-1378 QSANVSGDEKYYLS
+1378 QSAKVSGGKKYYLS
-1392 QAGNVSYT
+1392 QAGSVSYT

-1428 KVQIGNVEAIDLT
+1428 KVQIENVGATDLT

-1449 GETAQV
+1449 GETARV

-1481 PIAYDLSANNQNA
+1481 PVAYDLSTDNQSA

-1504 SNVFTNNTVLGKLYL
+1504 SNVFTNNTVLGQLYL

-1594 KPVVELVVDKTGV
+1594 KPVVELVVDKAGV
-1607 TRTEIPVTATSIDN
+1607 TETEIPVTATSIDN

-1634 ATWDE
+1634 TTWDE

-1685 LA
+1685 LV

>member
-1 MKVLQV
+1 MAVQQLTQPIVNPISAFDATRAHNITFTVIGGAQVVANRLVISNNETGAIVYNKTAITMKLEHTIPANTLTNGGYYNAVV
-7 RQPVLTIDN
+7 YTIDNANNESVASTAVPFYCYSQPVLTIDN

-156 LRDPDSWVEWDSGF
+156 LRDSDSWVEWDSGF
-170 RIQDDFTLRAWGRDF
+170 RIQDDFTLRAWGRGF

-225 KSGNNINIIDSEAA
+225 KSGNNINITDSEAA
-239 NIQNLTVG
+239 NIQNLTVS

-252 DKDNITK
+252 DKDNITQFI
-259 LVIDGNYSQE
+259 IDGNSKQE
-269 TQEGSKKSASGEDIH
+269 T
-284 LTDVDAKKP
+284 TV
-293 GAITKINGNQY
+293 
-304 QATREGYNLL
+304 GYNLFDKSTANIGKAIDASGNL
-314 DFNVAQ
+314 ATNSRTVTSDFIEVEENTNYFCSNV
-320 DSKVTVNEDG
+320 V
-330 TITINGQGGFTLAFK
+330 GGNLARSTASYDENKTLIEIKSLQNIDKGDFK
-345 QFTAKANTKYYI
+345 LLTPLKTKYI
-357 KWELVSGTVDT
+357 RVSCLVDDIDVLQVA
-368 SKSGGNS
+368 KSTDSLPYEPYTGG
-375 FLDPLDDNK
+375 
-384 NIKQGEFKESIV
+384 
-396 ESDKDIHG
+396 
-404 FWINNMAVF
+404 
-413 TNAVIKF
+413 
-420 WANTGKSDF
+420 
-429 VEHQSQSAIMPIQ
+429 
-442 QEMLTGDYIKDVEH
+442 
-456 HEWKK
+456 
-461 IILTGNEPFYI
+461 
-472 DDVYHGIAQFTTQL
+472 
-486 PVGGLSIRDDA
+486 
-497 VRILSNY
+497 
-504 FKGVGYNNSWT
+504 
-515 IDNSVTIL
+515 
-523 DLNNFRIMTS
+523 
-533 QYTTVKDFKA
+533 
-543 WLKSKYDEGNPV
+543 
-555 IVYYKLA
+555 
-562 TPIDLELTEVQK
+562 
-574 EAKTKL
+574 
-580 TDMTLYQG
+580 
-588 VTNITN
+588 
-594 QSSYPAILNLDYN
+594 
-607 IVPQIPSPD
+607 IPSPNPD
-616 YPSEIEVID
+616 YPQEIEVID
-625 GVNRFDINKLKQ
+625 GVNLLENKAITQTINGVTFTVNEDGSVMVNGTATANTTFKINNKINPKEISNYILRGCPTGGTKTTYDLKIELYTNLVWQ
-637 GTWNNVY
+637 KVIY
-644 ALQRVTIWVTKI
+644 
-656 DIGESYTIINYDTSK
+656 DYGEGINLGDLSK
-671 YNFSCGVSSSNG
+671 Y
-683 YNKSATASDDSGW
+683 
-696 ITSSTY
+696 TSSLISITTRKDYNANNLIFKPILTKNTTLTY
-702 TITASTTGYLFIQI
+702 DNYIPYGY
-716 KTPTGKDIKPSDL
+716 
-729 LSSDFQIT
+729 
-737 EGITPKP
+737 
-744 YLPHGCIGLE
+744 IGLE
-754 QSGKNK
+754 QSGKNL
-760 FDSSIFKT
+760 FDEIQ
-768 IVKDGVTLTNENGI
+768 L
-782 ITLNGTYT
+782 LNATGWYKNSEGYYT
-790 GTKDWNYIFNISTL
+790 GTIDSYYSAFRNGFDFDKEFKPNTSYTLSIKSYSTGGTPRIIIKYTDTKSSTINIKATVST
-804 NGEYIL
+804 NFTYTTPTDKTIL
-810 SMNQISGSQTL
+810 KITADFGTGGSQIL
-821 TGANGIRFTLWE
+821 
-833 QDYSNVWVSLESKFL
+833 FL
-848 NKTVKGHD
+848 KE
-856 YIRASLIVFPGTSF
+856 I
-870 NNLKINLQVEEGTI
+870 QVEEGTE
-884 ATAYEPYH
+884 ATDYEPYH
-892 KSKIIPIDLQ
+892 EPKIIPIDLQ

-910 DVKDLLK
+910 DIKDELTIYKNGEIK
-917 IYRNGDVEIEKKIGK
+917 INKKVGK
-932 VVLDGSEKLVEKSSS
+932 IVLDGNETWKLYKTYLYTIIDDCALSPAIS
-947 TTRTYW
+947 TKVATLLSDKFTATSLND
-953 GIDFSNY
+953 ISNNANY
-960 GIYQYDDSTK
+960 GITYNALGDREQQKGVCFNVNDYFNSVATLK
-970 TCDILT
+970 TWLSNNNVEVYYPLAT
-976 TKFKSR
+976 
-982 PQQGLFL
+982 PQ
-989 PGQVALMKGKKNVYF
+989 
-1004 IFEPNT
+1004 
-1010 TEEQARTI
+1010 TI
-1018 LKDMPVYF
+1018 
-1026 RLAEPQIITLPSIS
+1026 QLPSIS
-1040 PIELWQGTNIFE
+1040 PIELWQGTNIFT
-1052 PITNLST
+1052 PITNLDT
-1059 TLETTYGY
+1059 TMTTNYGQV
-1067 SSVGDIKNIINVSD
+1067 SVGDIKNIINVQD

-1123 SIGYGTDSYKTNI
+1123 SIGYGADSYETNI
-1136 ASSIQYKTQNKGRN
+1136 ASSIQYQTQNKGRN
-1150 TISFIVPE
+1150 TISFIAPE
-1158 EVSENDTLW
+1158 GVSDNDTLW

-1204 IYLTSAAKNLYNYK
+1204 IYLTSAAKNLYNYE

-1241 VIVDTPASLN
+1241 VIIDTPASLN

-1287 RIISEIPLNNNTF
+1287 KIISEIPLDNNTF

-1310 LVFSVDSSSMTN
+1310 LAFSVDSSSTTN

-1363 DLICLASPNLLNPAN
+1363 DLICLVSPNLLNPAN
-1378 QSANVSGDEKYYLS
+1378 QSANVSGGEKYYLS
-1392 QAGNVSYT
+1392 QVGSVSYT

-1409 KISSTVLT
+1409 KISSIVLT

-1428 KVQIGNVEAIDLT
+1428 KVQIENVEATDLT

-1449 GETAQV
+1449 GEIARV

-1481 PIAYDLSANNQNA
+1481 PIAYDLSTDNQSA

-1504 SNVFTNNTVLGKLYL
+1504 SNVFTNNTVLGQLYL

-1529 TENAYVLL
+1529 IENAYVLL

-1558 DYNKVFIWCRRKGNL
+1558 DYNKVFIWCKRKSNL

-1594 KPVVELVVDKTGV
+1594 KPVVELVVDKTGI
-1607 TRTEIPVTATSIDN
+1607 TRTEIPITATSIDN

>member
-1 MKVLQV
+1 MAVQQLTQPIVNPISAFDATRAHNITFTVIGGAQVVANRLVISNNETGAIVYNKTAITMKLEHTIPANTLTNGGYYNAVV
-7 RQPVLTIDN
+7 YTIDNANNESVASTAVPFYCYSQPVLTIDN

-225 KSGNNINIIDSEAA
+225 KSGNNINITDSEVS

-247 GNSVE
+247 GNSIV
-252 DKDNITK
+252 N
-259 LVIDGNYSQE
+259 
-269 TQEGSKKSASGEDIH
+269 
-284 LTDVDAKKP
+284 
-293 GAITKINGNQY
+293 NG
-304 QATREGYNLL
+304 
-314 DFNVAQ
+314 
-320 DSKVTVNEDG
+320 
-330 TITINGQGGFTLAFK
+330 
-345 QFTAKANTKYYI
+345 
-357 KWELVSGTVDT
+357 
-368 SKSGGNS
+368 
-375 FLDPLDDNK
+375 
-384 NIKQGEFKESIV
+384 
-396 ESDKDIHG
+396 
-404 FWINNMAVF
+404 VF
-413 TNAVIKF
+413 
-420 WANTGKSDF
+420 
-429 VEHQSQSAIMPIQ
+429 
-442 QEMLTGDYIKDVEH
+442 Y
-456 HEWKK
+456 
-461 IILTGNEPFYI
+461 
-472 DDVYHGIAQFTTQL
+472 
-486 PVGGLSIRDDA
+486 
-497 VRILSNY
+497 
-504 FKGVGYNNSWT
+504 
-515 IDNSVTIL
+515 
-523 DLNNFRIMTS
+523 
-533 QYTTVKDFKA
+533 
-543 WLKSKYDEGNPV
+543 
-555 IVYYKLA
+555 
-562 TPIDLELTEVQK
+562 
-574 EAKTKL
+574 
-580 TDMTLYQG
+580 
-588 VTNITN
+588 
-594 QSSYPAILNLDYN
+594 
-607 IVPQIPSPD
+607 
-616 YPSEIEVID
+616 
-625 GVNRFDINKLKQ
+625 
-637 GTWNNVY
+637 
-644 ALQRVTIWVTKI
+644 
-656 DIGESYTIINYDTSK
+656 
-671 YNFSCGVSSSNG
+671 
-683 YNKSATASDDSGW
+683 
-696 ITSSTY
+696 
-702 TITASTTGYLFIQI
+702 
-716 KTPTGKDIKPSDL
+716 
-729 LSSDFQIT
+729 
-737 EGITPKP
+737 
-744 YLPHGCIGLE
+744 
-754 QSGKNK
+754 
-760 FDSSIFKT
+760 
-768 IVKDGVTLTNENGI
+768 
-782 ITLNGTYT
+782 
-790 GTKDWNYIFNISTL
+790 
-804 NGEYIL
+804 
-810 SMNQISGSQTL
+810 
-821 TGANGIRFTLWE
+821 
-833 QDYSNVWVSLESKFL
+833 
-848 NKTVKGHD
+848 
-856 YIRASLIVFPGTSF
+856 
-870 NNLKINLQVEEGTI
+870 
-884 ATAYEPYH
+884 
-892 KSKIIPIDLQ
+892 
-902 GNTLAKVG
+902 
-910 DVKDLLK
+910 
-917 IYRNGDVEIEKKIGK
+917 
-932 VVLDGSEKLVEKSSS
+932 
-947 TTRTYW
+947 
-953 GIDFSNY
+953 
-960 GIYQYDDSTK
+960 
-970 TCDILT
+970 
-976 TKFKSR
+976 
-982 PQQGLFL
+982 
-989 PGQVALMKGKKNVYF
+989 
-1004 IFEPNT
+1004 
-1010 TEEQARTI
+1010 
-1018 LKDMPVYF
+1018 
-1026 RLAEPQIITLPSIS
+1026 
-1040 PIELWQGTNIFE
+1040 
-1052 PITNLST
+1052 
-1059 TLETTYGY
+1059 
-1067 SSVGDIKNIINVSD
+1067 SVGDIKNIINVQD

-1123 SIGYGTDSYKTNI
+1123 SIGYGVDSYGTNI

-1158 EVSENDTLW
+1158 EISDNDTLW

-1204 IYLTSAAKNLYNYK
+1204 IYLTSAAKNLYNYE
-1218 TPLYLQKNNVSY
+1218 TPLYIQRNNVSY

-1273 FEDFKLY
+1273 FENFKLY

-1287 RIISEIPLNNNTF
+1287 KIISEIPLNNNTF

-1310 LVFSVDSSSMTN
+1310 LVFSVDSSSTTN

-1378 QSANVSGDEKYYLS
+1378 QSANVSGGKEYYLS

-1428 KVQIGNVEAIDLT
+1428 KVQIENVGATDLT

-1449 GETAQV
+1449 GETARV

-1481 PIAYDLSANNQNA
+1481 PVAYDLSTDNQSA

-1504 SNVFTNNTVLGKLYL
+1504 SNVFTNNTVLGQLYL

-1639 IVPVDGLSSVNS
+1639 IVPIDGLSSVNS
-1651 YTFTG
+1651 YTFTE

>member
-1 MKVLQV
+1 MAVQQLTQPIVNPISAFDATRAHNITFTVIGGAQVVANRLVISNNETGAIVYNKTAITMKLEHTIPANTLTNGGYYNAVV
-7 RQPVLTIDN
+7 YTIDNANNESVASTAVPFYCYSQPVLTIDN

-156 LRDPDSWVEWDSGF
+156 LRDSNSWVEWDSGF

-225 KSGNNINIIDSEAA
+225 KSGNNINITDSEVS

-247 GNSVE
+247 GS
-252 DKDNITK
+252 
-259 LVIDGNYSQE
+259 S
-269 TQEGSKKSASGEDIH
+269 
-284 LTDVDAKKP
+284 
-293 GAITKINGNQY
+293 
-304 QATREGYNLL
+304 
-314 DFNVAQ
+314 
-320 DSKVTVNEDG
+320 
-330 TITINGQGGFTLAFK
+330 
-345 QFTAKANTKYYI
+345 
-357 KWELVSGTVDT
+357 
-368 SKSGGNS
+368 
-375 FLDPLDDNK
+375 
-384 NIKQGEFKESIV
+384 
-396 ESDKDIHG
+396 
-404 FWINNMAVF
+404 
-413 TNAVIKF
+413 
-420 WANTGKSDF
+420 
-429 VEHQSQSAIMPIQ
+429 
-442 QEMLTGDYIKDVEH
+442 
-456 HEWKK
+456 
-461 IILTGNEPFYI
+461 
-472 DDVYHGIAQFTTQL
+472 
-486 PVGGLSIRDDA
+486 
-497 VRILSNY
+497 
-504 FKGVGYNNSWT
+504 
-515 IDNSVTIL
+515 
-523 DLNNFRIMTS
+523 
-533 QYTTVKDFKA
+533 
-543 WLKSKYDEGNPV
+543 
-555 IVYYKLA
+555 
-562 TPIDLELTEVQK
+562 
-574 EAKTKL
+574 
-580 TDMTLYQG
+580 
-588 VTNITN
+588 ITN
-594 QSSYPAILNLDYN
+594 N
-607 IVPQIPSPD
+607 
-616 YPSEIEVID
+616 
-625 GVNRFDINKLKQ
+625 GVF
-637 GTWNNVY
+637 Y
-644 ALQRVTIWVTKI
+644 
-656 DIGESYTIINYDTSK
+656 
-671 YNFSCGVSSSNG
+671 
-683 YNKSATASDDSGW
+683 
-696 ITSSTY
+696 
-702 TITASTTGYLFIQI
+702 
-716 KTPTGKDIKPSDL
+716 
-729 LSSDFQIT
+729 
-737 EGITPKP
+737 
-744 YLPHGCIGLE
+744 
-754 QSGKNK
+754 
-760 FDSSIFKT
+760 
-768 IVKDGVTLTNENGI
+768 
-782 ITLNGTYT
+782 
-790 GTKDWNYIFNISTL
+790 
-804 NGEYIL
+804 
-810 SMNQISGSQTL
+810 
-821 TGANGIRFTLWE
+821 
-833 QDYSNVWVSLESKFL
+833 
-848 NKTVKGHD
+848 
-856 YIRASLIVFPGTSF
+856 
-870 NNLKINLQVEEGTI
+870 
-884 ATAYEPYH
+884 
-892 KSKIIPIDLQ
+892 
-902 GNTLAKVG
+902 
-910 DVKDLLK
+910 
-917 IYRNGDVEIEKKIGK
+917 
-932 VVLDGSEKLVEKSSS
+932 
-947 TTRTYW
+947 
-953 GIDFSNY
+953 
-960 GIYQYDDSTK
+960 
-970 TCDILT
+970 
-976 TKFKSR
+976 
-982 PQQGLFL
+982 
-989 PGQVALMKGKKNVYF
+989 
-1004 IFEPNT
+1004 
-1010 TEEQARTI
+1010 
-1018 LKDMPVYF
+1018 
-1026 RLAEPQIITLPSIS
+1026 
-1040 PIELWQGTNIFE
+1040 
-1052 PITNLST
+1052 
-1059 TLETTYGY
+1059 
-1067 SSVGDIKNIINVSD
+1067 SVGDIKNIINVQD

-1123 SIGYGTDSYKTNI
+1123 SIGYGVDSYETNI

-1158 EVSENDTLW
+1158 EVSDNDTLW

-1204 IYLTSAAKNLYNYK
+1204 IYLTSAAKNLYNYE
-1218 TPLYLQKNNVSY
+1218 TPLYIQRNNVSY

-1241 VIVDTPASLN
+1241 VIVDTPSSLN

-1287 RIISEIPLNNNTF
+1287 KIISEIPLNNNTF

-1310 LVFSVDSSSMTN
+1310 LVFSVDSSSTTN

-1348 IITLEEPLRSSGEYR
+1348 IITLEEPLRSSDKYR
-1363 DLICLASPNLLNPAN
+1363 DLICLASPNLLNPTN
-1378 QSANVSGDEKYYLS
+1378 QSAKVSGGKEYYLS
-1392 QAGNVSYT
+1392 QAGSVSYT
-1400 LDFINEDNN
+1400 VDFINEDNN
-1409 KISSTVLT
+1409 KISSTALT

-1428 KVQIGNVEAIDLT
+1428 KVQIENVGATDLT

-1449 GETAQV
+1449 GETARV

-1481 PIAYDLSANNQNA
+1481 PVAYDLSTDNQSA

-1504 SNVFTNNTVLGKLYL
+1504 SNVFTNNTVLGQLYL

-1558 DYNKVFIWCRRKGNL
+1558 DYNKIFIWCRRKGNL

-1584 REHDKPIDTD
+1584 REHDKPIDID
-1594 KPVVELVVDKTGV
+1594 KPVVELVVDETGV
-1607 TRTEIPVTATSIDN
+1607 TGTEIPVTATSIDN

-1666 AEAIDLSGNIGG
+1666 VEAIDLSGNIGG
-1678 ISENVTT
+1678 MSENVTT
-1685 LA
+1685 LV

>member
-1 MKVLQV
+1 MAVQQLTQPIVNPISAFDATRAHNITFTVIGGAQVVANRLVISNNETGAIVYNKTAITMKLEHTIPANTLTNGGYYNAVV
-7 RQPVLTIDN
+7 YTIDNANNESVASTAVPFYCYSQPVLTIDN

-225 KSGNNINIIDSEAA
+225 KSGNNINITDSEVS

-247 GNSVE
+247 GNSIV
-252 DKDNITK
+252 N
-259 LVIDGNYSQE
+259 
-269 TQEGSKKSASGEDIH
+269 
-284 LTDVDAKKP
+284 
-293 GAITKINGNQY
+293 NG
-304 QATREGYNLL
+304 
-314 DFNVAQ
+314 
-320 DSKVTVNEDG
+320 
-330 TITINGQGGFTLAFK
+330 
-345 QFTAKANTKYYI
+345 
-357 KWELVSGTVDT
+357 
-368 SKSGGNS
+368 
-375 FLDPLDDNK
+375 
-384 NIKQGEFKESIV
+384 
-396 ESDKDIHG
+396 
-404 FWINNMAVF
+404 VF
-413 TNAVIKF
+413 
-420 WANTGKSDF
+420 
-429 VEHQSQSAIMPIQ
+429 
-442 QEMLTGDYIKDVEH
+442 Y
-456 HEWKK
+456 
-461 IILTGNEPFYI
+461 
-472 DDVYHGIAQFTTQL
+472 
-486 PVGGLSIRDDA
+486 
-497 VRILSNY
+497 
-504 FKGVGYNNSWT
+504 
-515 IDNSVTIL
+515 
-523 DLNNFRIMTS
+523 
-533 QYTTVKDFKA
+533 
-543 WLKSKYDEGNPV
+543 
-555 IVYYKLA
+555 
-562 TPIDLELTEVQK
+562 
-574 EAKTKL
+574 
-580 TDMTLYQG
+580 
-588 VTNITN
+588 
-594 QSSYPAILNLDYN
+594 
-607 IVPQIPSPD
+607 
-616 YPSEIEVID
+616 
-625 GVNRFDINKLKQ
+625 
-637 GTWNNVY
+637 
-644 ALQRVTIWVTKI
+644 
-656 DIGESYTIINYDTSK
+656 
-671 YNFSCGVSSSNG
+671 
-683 YNKSATASDDSGW
+683 
-696 ITSSTY
+696 
-702 TITASTTGYLFIQI
+702 
-716 KTPTGKDIKPSDL
+716 
-729 LSSDFQIT
+729 
-737 EGITPKP
+737 
-744 YLPHGCIGLE
+744 
-754 QSGKNK
+754 
-760 FDSSIFKT
+760 
-768 IVKDGVTLTNENGI
+768 
-782 ITLNGTYT
+782 
-790 GTKDWNYIFNISTL
+790 
-804 NGEYIL
+804 
-810 SMNQISGSQTL
+810 
-821 TGANGIRFTLWE
+821 
-833 QDYSNVWVSLESKFL
+833 
-848 NKTVKGHD
+848 
-856 YIRASLIVFPGTSF
+856 
-870 NNLKINLQVEEGTI
+870 
-884 ATAYEPYH
+884 
-892 KSKIIPIDLQ
+892 
-902 GNTLAKVG
+902 
-910 DVKDLLK
+910 
-917 IYRNGDVEIEKKIGK
+917 
-932 VVLDGSEKLVEKSSS
+932 
-947 TTRTYW
+947 
-953 GIDFSNY
+953 
-960 GIYQYDDSTK
+960 
-970 TCDILT
+970 
-976 TKFKSR
+976 
-982 PQQGLFL
+982 
-989 PGQVALMKGKKNVYF
+989 
-1004 IFEPNT
+1004 
-1010 TEEQARTI
+1010 
-1018 LKDMPVYF
+1018 
-1026 RLAEPQIITLPSIS
+1026 
-1040 PIELWQGTNIFE
+1040 
-1052 PITNLST
+1052 
-1059 TLETTYGY
+1059 
-1067 SSVGDIKNIINVSD
+1067 SVGDIKNIINVQD

-1123 SIGYGTDSYKTNI
+1123 SIGYGVDSYETNI

-1158 EVSENDTLW
+1158 EISDNDTLW

-1204 IYLTSAAKNLYNYK
+1204 IYLTSAAKNLYNYE
-1218 TPLYLQKNNVSY
+1218 TPLYIQRNNVSY

-1241 VIVDTPASLN
+1241 VIVDTSASLN

-1287 RIISEIPLNNNTF
+1287 KIISEIPLDNNTF

-1310 LVFSVDSSSMTN
+1310 LVFSVDSSSTTN

-1378 QSANVSGDEKYYLS
+1378 QSANVSGGEKYYLS

-1428 KVQIGNVEAIDLT
+1428 KVQIENVGATDLT

-1449 GETAQV
+1449 GETARV

-1466 RYCKEENGV
+1466 RYCEEENGV

-1481 PIAYDLSANNQNA
+1481 PVAYDLSTDNQSA

-1504 SNVFTNNTVLGKLYL
+1504 SNVFTNNTVLGQLYL

-1546 YVIHSNYIDIPS
+1546 YIIHSNYIDIPS

-1607 TRTEIPVTATSIDN
+1607 TETEIPVTATSIDN

-1651 YTFTG
+1651 YTFIG

-1678 ISENVTT
+1678 MSENVTT
-1685 LA
+1685 LV

>member
-1 MKVLQV
+1 MAVQQLTQPIVNPISAFDATRAHNITFTVIGGAQVVANRLVISNNETGAIVYNKTAITMKLEHTIPANTLTNGGYYNAVV
-7 RQPVLTIDN
+7 YTIDNANNESVASTAVPFYCYSQPVLTIDN

-195 NDIDTPQTP
+195 NDIDAPQTP

-225 KSGNNINIIDSEAA
+225 KSGNNINITDSEVS

-247 GNSVE
+247 GNS
-252 DKDNITK
+252 
-259 LVIDGNYSQE
+259 
-269 TQEGSKKSASGEDIH
+269 
-284 LTDVDAKKP
+284 
-293 GAITKINGNQY
+293 
-304 QATREGYNLL
+304 
-314 DFNVAQ
+314 
-320 DSKVTVNEDG
+320 
-330 TITINGQGGFTLAFK
+330 
-345 QFTAKANTKYYI
+345 
-357 KWELVSGTVDT
+357 
-368 SKSGGNS
+368 
-375 FLDPLDDNK
+375 
-384 NIKQGEFKESIV
+384 
-396 ESDKDIHG
+396 
-404 FWINNMAVF
+404 
-413 TNAVIKF
+413 
-420 WANTGKSDF
+420 
-429 VEHQSQSAIMPIQ
+429 
-442 QEMLTGDYIKDVEH
+442 
-456 HEWKK
+456 
-461 IILTGNEPFYI
+461 
-472 DDVYHGIAQFTTQL
+472 
-486 PVGGLSIRDDA
+486 
-497 VRILSNY
+497 
-504 FKGVGYNNSWT
+504 
-515 IDNSVTIL
+515 
-523 DLNNFRIMTS
+523 
-533 QYTTVKDFKA
+533 
-543 WLKSKYDEGNPV
+543 
-555 IVYYKLA
+555 
-562 TPIDLELTEVQK
+562 
-574 EAKTKL
+574 
-580 TDMTLYQG
+580 
-588 VTNITN
+588 ITN
-594 QSSYPAILNLDYN
+594 N
-607 IVPQIPSPD
+607 
-616 YPSEIEVID
+616 
-625 GVNRFDINKLKQ
+625 GVF
-637 GTWNNVY
+637 Y
-644 ALQRVTIWVTKI
+644 
-656 DIGESYTIINYDTSK
+656 
-671 YNFSCGVSSSNG
+671 
-683 YNKSATASDDSGW
+683 
-696 ITSSTY
+696 
-702 TITASTTGYLFIQI
+702 
-716 KTPTGKDIKPSDL
+716 
-729 LSSDFQIT
+729 
-737 EGITPKP
+737 
-744 YLPHGCIGLE
+744 
-754 QSGKNK
+754 
-760 FDSSIFKT
+760 
-768 IVKDGVTLTNENGI
+768 
-782 ITLNGTYT
+782 
-790 GTKDWNYIFNISTL
+790 
-804 NGEYIL
+804 
-810 SMNQISGSQTL
+810 
-821 TGANGIRFTLWE
+821 
-833 QDYSNVWVSLESKFL
+833 
-848 NKTVKGHD
+848 
-856 YIRASLIVFPGTSF
+856 
-870 NNLKINLQVEEGTI
+870 
-884 ATAYEPYH
+884 
-892 KSKIIPIDLQ
+892 
-902 GNTLAKVG
+902 
-910 DVKDLLK
+910 
-917 IYRNGDVEIEKKIGK
+917 
-932 VVLDGSEKLVEKSSS
+932 
-947 TTRTYW
+947 
-953 GIDFSNY
+953 
-960 GIYQYDDSTK
+960 
-970 TCDILT
+970 
-976 TKFKSR
+976 
-982 PQQGLFL
+982 
-989 PGQVALMKGKKNVYF
+989 
-1004 IFEPNT
+1004 
-1010 TEEQARTI
+1010 
-1018 LKDMPVYF
+1018 
-1026 RLAEPQIITLPSIS
+1026 
-1040 PIELWQGTNIFE
+1040 
-1052 PITNLST
+1052 
-1059 TLETTYGY
+1059 
-1067 SSVGDIKNIINVSD
+1067 SVGDIKNIINVQD

-1123 SIGYGTDSYKTNI
+1123 SIGYGVDSYETNI

-1158 EVSENDTLW
+1158 EVSDNDTLW

-1204 IYLTSAAKNLYNYK
+1204 IYLTSAAKNLYNYE
-1218 TPLYLQKNNVSY
+1218 TPLYIQRNNVSY

-1287 RIISEIPLNNNTF
+1287 KIISEIPLDNNTF

-1310 LVFSVDSSSMTN
+1310 LAFSVDSSSTTN

-1348 IITLEEPLRSSGEYR
+1348 IITLEEPLRSSDEYR

-1378 QSANVSGDEKYYLS
+1378 QSANVSGDKEYYLS

-1428 KVQIGNVEAIDLT
+1428 KVQIENVGATDLT

-1449 GETAQV
+1449 GETARV

-1481 PIAYDLSANNQNA
+1481 PVAYDLSTDNQSA

>member
-1 MKVLQV
+1 MAVQQLTQPIVNPISAFDATRAHNITFTVIGGAQVVANRLVISNNETGAIVYNKTAITMKLEHTIPANTLTNGGYYNAVV
-7 RQPVLTIDN
+7 YTIDNANNESVASTAVPFYCYSQPVLTIDN

-225 KSGNNINIIDSEAA
+225 KSGNNINITDSEVS
-239 NIQNLTVG
+239 NIQNLTIG
-247 GNSVE
+247 GNSIS
-252 DKDNITK
+252 N
-259 LVIDGNYSQE
+259 
-269 TQEGSKKSASGEDIH
+269 
-284 LTDVDAKKP
+284 
-293 GAITKINGNQY
+293 NG
-304 QATREGYNLL
+304 
-314 DFNVAQ
+314 
-320 DSKVTVNEDG
+320 
-330 TITINGQGGFTLAFK
+330 
-345 QFTAKANTKYYI
+345 
-357 KWELVSGTVDT
+357 
-368 SKSGGNS
+368 
-375 FLDPLDDNK
+375 
-384 NIKQGEFKESIV
+384 
-396 ESDKDIHG
+396 
-404 FWINNMAVF
+404 VF
-413 TNAVIKF
+413 
-420 WANTGKSDF
+420 
-429 VEHQSQSAIMPIQ
+429 
-442 QEMLTGDYIKDVEH
+442 Y
-456 HEWKK
+456 
-461 IILTGNEPFYI
+461 
-472 DDVYHGIAQFTTQL
+472 
-486 PVGGLSIRDDA
+486 
-497 VRILSNY
+497 
-504 FKGVGYNNSWT
+504 
-515 IDNSVTIL
+515 
-523 DLNNFRIMTS
+523 
-533 QYTTVKDFKA
+533 
-543 WLKSKYDEGNPV
+543 
-555 IVYYKLA
+555 
-562 TPIDLELTEVQK
+562 
-574 EAKTKL
+574 
-580 TDMTLYQG
+580 
-588 VTNITN
+588 
-594 QSSYPAILNLDYN
+594 
-607 IVPQIPSPD
+607 
-616 YPSEIEVID
+616 
-625 GVNRFDINKLKQ
+625 
-637 GTWNNVY
+637 
-644 ALQRVTIWVTKI
+644 
-656 DIGESYTIINYDTSK
+656 
-671 YNFSCGVSSSNG
+671 
-683 YNKSATASDDSGW
+683 
-696 ITSSTY
+696 
-702 TITASTTGYLFIQI
+702 
-716 KTPTGKDIKPSDL
+716 
-729 LSSDFQIT
+729 
-737 EGITPKP
+737 
-744 YLPHGCIGLE
+744 
-754 QSGKNK
+754 
-760 FDSSIFKT
+760 
-768 IVKDGVTLTNENGI
+768 
-782 ITLNGTYT
+782 
-790 GTKDWNYIFNISTL
+790 
-804 NGEYIL
+804 
-810 SMNQISGSQTL
+810 
-821 TGANGIRFTLWE
+821 
-833 QDYSNVWVSLESKFL
+833 
-848 NKTVKGHD
+848 
-856 YIRASLIVFPGTSF
+856 
-870 NNLKINLQVEEGTI
+870 
-884 ATAYEPYH
+884 
-892 KSKIIPIDLQ
+892 
-902 GNTLAKVG
+902 
-910 DVKDLLK
+910 
-917 IYRNGDVEIEKKIGK
+917 
-932 VVLDGSEKLVEKSSS
+932 
-947 TTRTYW
+947 
-953 GIDFSNY
+953 
-960 GIYQYDDSTK
+960 
-970 TCDILT
+970 
-976 TKFKSR
+976 
-982 PQQGLFL
+982 
-989 PGQVALMKGKKNVYF
+989 
-1004 IFEPNT
+1004 
-1010 TEEQARTI
+1010 
-1018 LKDMPVYF
+1018 
-1026 RLAEPQIITLPSIS
+1026 
-1040 PIELWQGTNIFE
+1040 
-1052 PITNLST
+1052 
-1059 TLETTYGY
+1059 
-1067 SSVGDIKNIINVSD
+1067 SVGDIKNIINVQD

-1123 SIGYGTDSYKTNI
+1123 SIGYGVDNYETNI

-1158 EVSENDTLW
+1158 EVSDNDTLW

-1204 IYLTSAAKNLYNYK
+1204 IYLTSAAKNLYNYE
-1218 TPLYLQKNNVSY
+1218 TPLYIQRNNVSY

-1287 RIISEIPLNNNTF
+1287 KIISEIPLDNNTF

-1310 LVFSVDSSSMTN
+1310 LVFSVDSSSTTN

-1348 IITLEEPLRSSGEYR
+1348 IITLEEPLRSSDEYR
-1363 DLICLASPNLLNPAN
+1363 DLICLASPNLLNPTN
-1378 QSANVSGDEKYYLS
+1378 QSAKVSGGKEYYLS
-1392 QAGNVSYT
+1392 QAGSVSYT
-1400 LDFINEDNN
+1400 VDFINEDNN

-1428 KVQIGNVEAIDLT
+1428 KVQIENVEATDLT

-1449 GETAQV
+1449 GEIARV

-1494 LEVLT
+1494 LEVLI

-1504 SNVFTNNTVLGKLYL
+1504 SNVFTNNTVLGQLYL

-1607 TRTEIPVTATSIDN
+1607 TKTEIPVTATSIDN

-1678 ISENVTT
+1678 ISENATT

>member
-1 MKVLQV
+1 MAVQQLTQPIVNPISAFDATRVHNITFTVIGGAQVVANRLVISNNETGAIVYNKTAITMKLEHTIPANTLTNGGYYNAVV
-7 RQPVLTIDN
+7 YTIDNANNESVASTAVPFYCYSQPVLTIDN

-75 VGMSNDTSYYIE
+75 IGMSNDTSYYIE

-170 RIQDDFTLRAWGRDF
+170 RIQDDFTLRAWGRGF

-225 KSGNNINIIDSEAA
+225 KSGNNINITDSEVS
-239 NIQNLTVG
+239 NIQNLNVG
-247 GNSVE
+247 GNSIV
-252 DKDNITK
+252 N
-259 LVIDGNYSQE
+259 
-269 TQEGSKKSASGEDIH
+269 
-284 LTDVDAKKP
+284 
-293 GAITKINGNQY
+293 NG
-304 QATREGYNLL
+304 
-314 DFNVAQ
+314 
-320 DSKVTVNEDG
+320 
-330 TITINGQGGFTLAFK
+330 
-345 QFTAKANTKYYI
+345 
-357 KWELVSGTVDT
+357 
-368 SKSGGNS
+368 
-375 FLDPLDDNK
+375 
-384 NIKQGEFKESIV
+384 
-396 ESDKDIHG
+396 
-404 FWINNMAVF
+404 VF
-413 TNAVIKF
+413 
-420 WANTGKSDF
+420 
-429 VEHQSQSAIMPIQ
+429 
-442 QEMLTGDYIKDVEH
+442 Y
-456 HEWKK
+456 
-461 IILTGNEPFYI
+461 
-472 DDVYHGIAQFTTQL
+472 
-486 PVGGLSIRDDA
+486 
-497 VRILSNY
+497 
-504 FKGVGYNNSWT
+504 
-515 IDNSVTIL
+515 
-523 DLNNFRIMTS
+523 
-533 QYTTVKDFKA
+533 
-543 WLKSKYDEGNPV
+543 
-555 IVYYKLA
+555 
-562 TPIDLELTEVQK
+562 
-574 EAKTKL
+574 
-580 TDMTLYQG
+580 
-588 VTNITN
+588 
-594 QSSYPAILNLDYN
+594 
-607 IVPQIPSPD
+607 
-616 YPSEIEVID
+616 
-625 GVNRFDINKLKQ
+625 
-637 GTWNNVY
+637 
-644 ALQRVTIWVTKI
+644 
-656 DIGESYTIINYDTSK
+656 
-671 YNFSCGVSSSNG
+671 
-683 YNKSATASDDSGW
+683 
-696 ITSSTY
+696 
-702 TITASTTGYLFIQI
+702 
-716 KTPTGKDIKPSDL
+716 
-729 LSSDFQIT
+729 
-737 EGITPKP
+737 
-744 YLPHGCIGLE
+744 
-754 QSGKNK
+754 
-760 FDSSIFKT
+760 
-768 IVKDGVTLTNENGI
+768 
-782 ITLNGTYT
+782 
-790 GTKDWNYIFNISTL
+790 
-804 NGEYIL
+804 
-810 SMNQISGSQTL
+810 
-821 TGANGIRFTLWE
+821 
-833 QDYSNVWVSLESKFL
+833 
-848 NKTVKGHD
+848 
-856 YIRASLIVFPGTSF
+856 
-870 NNLKINLQVEEGTI
+870 
-884 ATAYEPYH
+884 
-892 KSKIIPIDLQ
+892 
-902 GNTLAKVG
+902 
-910 DVKDLLK
+910 
-917 IYRNGDVEIEKKIGK
+917 
-932 VVLDGSEKLVEKSSS
+932 
-947 TTRTYW
+947 
-953 GIDFSNY
+953 
-960 GIYQYDDSTK
+960 
-970 TCDILT
+970 
-976 TKFKSR
+976 
-982 PQQGLFL
+982 
-989 PGQVALMKGKKNVYF
+989 
-1004 IFEPNT
+1004 
-1010 TEEQARTI
+1010 
-1018 LKDMPVYF
+1018 
-1026 RLAEPQIITLPSIS
+1026 
-1040 PIELWQGTNIFE
+1040 
-1052 PITNLST
+1052 
-1059 TLETTYGY
+1059 
-1067 SSVGDIKNIINVSD
+1067 SVGDIKNIINVQD

-1123 SIGYGTDSYKTNI
+1123 SIGYGVDNYETNI

-1204 IYLTSAAKNLYNYK
+1204 IYLTSAAKNLYNYE
-1218 TPLYLQKNNVSY
+1218 TPLYIQRNNVSY

-1241 VIVDTPASLN
+1241 VIVDTPSSLN

-1287 RIISEIPLNNNTF
+1287 KIISEIPLNNNTF

-1310 LVFSVDSSSMTN
+1310 LVFSVDSSSTTN
-1322 HIDIWNIQIEA
+1322 HIDIWNVQIEA

-1363 DLICLASPNLLNPAN
+1363 DLICLVSPNLLNPAN
-1378 QSANVSGDEKYYLS
+1378 QSANVSGGEKYYLS
-1392 QAGNVSYT
+1392 QVGSVSYT

-1449 GETAQV
+1449 GETARV

-1475 ISVLDT
+1475 ISVLDA
-1481 PIAYDLSANNQNA
+1481 PVAYDLSINNQNA
-1494 LEVLT
+1494 LEILT

-1504 SNVFTNNTVLGKLYL
+1504 SNVFTNNTVLGQLYL
-1519 DYVSGYSNQQ
+1519 DYVNGYSNQQ

-1558 DYNKVFIWCRRKGNL
+1558 DYNKVFIWCRRKSNL

>member
-1 MKVLQV
+1 MAVQQLTQPIVNPISAFDATRAHNITFTVIGGAQVVANRLVISNNETGAIVYNKTAITMKLEHTIPANTLTNGGYYNAVV
-7 RQPVLTIDN
+7 YTIDNANNESVASTAVPFYCYSQPVLTIDN

-156 LRDPDSWVEWDSGF
+156 LREPNSWVEWDSGF

-225 KSGNNINIIDSEAA
+225 KSGNNINITDSEVS
-239 NIQNLTVG
+239 NIQNLTV
-247 GNSVE
+247 S
-252 DKDNITK
+252 
-259 LVIDGNYSQE
+259 
-269 TQEGSKKSASGEDIH
+269 GSS
-284 LTDVDAKKP
+284 
-293 GAITKINGNQY
+293 
-304 QATREGYNLL
+304 
-314 DFNVAQ
+314 
-320 DSKVTVNEDG
+320 
-330 TITINGQGGFTLAFK
+330 
-345 QFTAKANTKYYI
+345 
-357 KWELVSGTVDT
+357 
-368 SKSGGNS
+368 
-375 FLDPLDDNK
+375 
-384 NIKQGEFKESIV
+384 
-396 ESDKDIHG
+396 
-404 FWINNMAVF
+404 
-413 TNAVIKF
+413 
-420 WANTGKSDF
+420 
-429 VEHQSQSAIMPIQ
+429 
-442 QEMLTGDYIKDVEH
+442 
-456 HEWKK
+456 
-461 IILTGNEPFYI
+461 
-472 DDVYHGIAQFTTQL
+472 
-486 PVGGLSIRDDA
+486 
-497 VRILSNY
+497 
-504 FKGVGYNNSWT
+504 
-515 IDNSVTIL
+515 
-523 DLNNFRIMTS
+523 
-533 QYTTVKDFKA
+533 
-543 WLKSKYDEGNPV
+543 
-555 IVYYKLA
+555 
-562 TPIDLELTEVQK
+562 
-574 EAKTKL
+574 
-580 TDMTLYQG
+580 
-588 VTNITN
+588 ITN
-594 QSSYPAILNLDYN
+594 N
-607 IVPQIPSPD
+607 
-616 YPSEIEVID
+616 
-625 GVNRFDINKLKQ
+625 GVF
-637 GTWNNVY
+637 Y
-644 ALQRVTIWVTKI
+644 
-656 DIGESYTIINYDTSK
+656 
-671 YNFSCGVSSSNG
+671 
-683 YNKSATASDDSGW
+683 
-696 ITSSTY
+696 
-702 TITASTTGYLFIQI
+702 
-716 KTPTGKDIKPSDL
+716 
-729 LSSDFQIT
+729 
-737 EGITPKP
+737 
-744 YLPHGCIGLE
+744 
-754 QSGKNK
+754 
-760 FDSSIFKT
+760 
-768 IVKDGVTLTNENGI
+768 
-782 ITLNGTYT
+782 
-790 GTKDWNYIFNISTL
+790 
-804 NGEYIL
+804 
-810 SMNQISGSQTL
+810 
-821 TGANGIRFTLWE
+821 
-833 QDYSNVWVSLESKFL
+833 
-848 NKTVKGHD
+848 
-856 YIRASLIVFPGTSF
+856 
-870 NNLKINLQVEEGTI
+870 
-884 ATAYEPYH
+884 
-892 KSKIIPIDLQ
+892 
-902 GNTLAKVG
+902 
-910 DVKDLLK
+910 
-917 IYRNGDVEIEKKIGK
+917 
-932 VVLDGSEKLVEKSSS
+932 
-947 TTRTYW
+947 
-953 GIDFSNY
+953 
-960 GIYQYDDSTK
+960 
-970 TCDILT
+970 
-976 TKFKSR
+976 
-982 PQQGLFL
+982 
-989 PGQVALMKGKKNVYF
+989 
-1004 IFEPNT
+1004 
-1010 TEEQARTI
+1010 
-1018 LKDMPVYF
+1018 
-1026 RLAEPQIITLPSIS
+1026 
-1040 PIELWQGTNIFE
+1040 
-1052 PITNLST
+1052 
-1059 TLETTYGY
+1059 
-1067 SSVGDIKNIINVSD
+1067 SVGDIKNIINVQN

-1123 SIGYGTDSYKTNI
+1123 SIGYGVDSYETNI

-1193 ATDYQ
+1193 VTDYQ

-1204 IYLTSAAKNLYNYK
+1204 IYLTSAAKNLYNYE

-1230 TEIQGGYEITP
+1230 TEIQGGYKITP

-1287 RIISEIPLNNNTF
+1287 KIISEIPLNNNTF

-1310 LVFSVDSSSMTN
+1310 LAFSVDSSSTTN

-1333 SNVITTYDPYISNSS
+1333 SNVITTYDPYISKSS

-1378 QSANVSGDEKYYLS
+1378 QSASVSGGEKYYLS
-1392 QAGNVSYT
+1392 QSDLKEKWSSQTFPTFPNDISHGSSVSIGNDIFIFVDNDSHLGYVYKYNTLTDTYTRLRDVPYVYDSGSIVAVDNNIYIYGSAAGGVENYSKYAYKYDISTDTYTKIADIPYEFFGGSAVSTGTDIYLFGSYKNNYRNYAYKYDISTDTYTKIADIPYEFFAGSAVSVGTDIYLFGSGVENYSKYAYKYNTLTDTYTKITDIPYEFNQGSAVNINNSIYLISNRIQNLIINYSDKVSYT

-1409 KISSTVLT
+1409 KISSIVLT

-1428 KVQIGNVEAIDLT
+1428 KVKIENVDATDLT

-1449 GETAQV
+1449 GEIARV

-1481 PIAYDLSANNQNA
+1481 PIAYDLSTDNQSA

-1504 SNVFTNNTVLGKLYL
+1504 SNVFTNNTILGQLYL

-1607 TRTEIPVTATSIDN
+1607 TETEIPVTATSIDN

-1678 ISENVTT
+1678 ISENATT

>member
-1 MKVLQV
+1 MAVQQLTQPIVNPISAFDATRAHNITFTVIGGAQVVANRLVISNNETGAIVYNKTAITMKLEHTIPVNTLTNGGYYNAV
-7 RQPVLTIDN
+7 VYTIDNANNESVASTAVPFYCYSQPVLTIDN

-225 KSGNNINIIDSEAA
+225 KSGNNINITDSEVS

-247 GNSVE
+247 GS
-252 DKDNITK
+252 
-259 LVIDGNYSQE
+259 S
-269 TQEGSKKSASGEDIH
+269 
-284 LTDVDAKKP
+284 
-293 GAITKINGNQY
+293 
-304 QATREGYNLL
+304 
-314 DFNVAQ
+314 
-320 DSKVTVNEDG
+320 
-330 TITINGQGGFTLAFK
+330 
-345 QFTAKANTKYYI
+345 
-357 KWELVSGTVDT
+357 
-368 SKSGGNS
+368 
-375 FLDPLDDNK
+375 
-384 NIKQGEFKESIV
+384 
-396 ESDKDIHG
+396 
-404 FWINNMAVF
+404 
-413 TNAVIKF
+413 
-420 WANTGKSDF
+420 
-429 VEHQSQSAIMPIQ
+429 
-442 QEMLTGDYIKDVEH
+442 
-456 HEWKK
+456 
-461 IILTGNEPFYI
+461 
-472 DDVYHGIAQFTTQL
+472 
-486 PVGGLSIRDDA
+486 
-497 VRILSNY
+497 
-504 FKGVGYNNSWT
+504 
-515 IDNSVTIL
+515 
-523 DLNNFRIMTS
+523 
-533 QYTTVKDFKA
+533 
-543 WLKSKYDEGNPV
+543 
-555 IVYYKLA
+555 
-562 TPIDLELTEVQK
+562 
-574 EAKTKL
+574 
-580 TDMTLYQG
+580 
-588 VTNITN
+588 ITN
-594 QSSYPAILNLDYN
+594 N
-607 IVPQIPSPD
+607 
-616 YPSEIEVID
+616 
-625 GVNRFDINKLKQ
+625 GVF
-637 GTWNNVY
+637 Y
-644 ALQRVTIWVTKI
+644 
-656 DIGESYTIINYDTSK
+656 
-671 YNFSCGVSSSNG
+671 
-683 YNKSATASDDSGW
+683 
-696 ITSSTY
+696 
-702 TITASTTGYLFIQI
+702 
-716 KTPTGKDIKPSDL
+716 
-729 LSSDFQIT
+729 
-737 EGITPKP
+737 
-744 YLPHGCIGLE
+744 
-754 QSGKNK
+754 
-760 FDSSIFKT
+760 
-768 IVKDGVTLTNENGI
+768 
-782 ITLNGTYT
+782 
-790 GTKDWNYIFNISTL
+790 
-804 NGEYIL
+804 
-810 SMNQISGSQTL
+810 
-821 TGANGIRFTLWE
+821 
-833 QDYSNVWVSLESKFL
+833 
-848 NKTVKGHD
+848 
-856 YIRASLIVFPGTSF
+856 
-870 NNLKINLQVEEGTI
+870 
-884 ATAYEPYH
+884 
-892 KSKIIPIDLQ
+892 
-902 GNTLAKVG
+902 
-910 DVKDLLK
+910 
-917 IYRNGDVEIEKKIGK
+917 
-932 VVLDGSEKLVEKSSS
+932 
-947 TTRTYW
+947 
-953 GIDFSNY
+953 
-960 GIYQYDDSTK
+960 
-970 TCDILT
+970 
-976 TKFKSR
+976 
-982 PQQGLFL
+982 
-989 PGQVALMKGKKNVYF
+989 
-1004 IFEPNT
+1004 
-1010 TEEQARTI
+1010 
-1018 LKDMPVYF
+1018 
-1026 RLAEPQIITLPSIS
+1026 
-1040 PIELWQGTNIFE
+1040 
-1052 PITNLST
+1052 
-1059 TLETTYGY
+1059 
-1067 SSVGDIKNIINVSD
+1067 SVGDIKNIINVQD

-1123 SIGYGTDSYKTNI
+1123 SIGYGVDSYETNI

-1158 EVSENDTLW
+1158 EVSDNDTLW

-1204 IYLTSAAKNLYNYK
+1204 IYLTSAAKNLYNYE
-1218 TPLYLQKNNVSY
+1218 TPLYIQRNNVSY

-1287 RIISEIPLNNNTF
+1287 KIIAEIPLDNNTF

-1310 LVFSVDSSSMTN
+1310 LAFSVDSSSTTN
-1322 HIDIWNIQIEA
+1322 HIDIWNIQVEA

-1363 DLICLASPNLLNPAN
+1363 DLICLVSPNLLNPAN
-1378 QSANVSGDEKYYLS
+1378 QSANVSGGEKYYLS
-1392 QAGNVSYT
+1392 QVGSVSYT

-1409 KISSTVLT
+1409 KISSIVLT

-1428 KVQIGNVEAIDLT
+1428 KVQIENVEVTDLT

-1449 GETAQV
+1449 GETARV

-1481 PIAYDLSANNQNA
+1481 PIAYDLSTDNQSV

-1504 SNVFTNNTVLGKLYL
+1504 SNVFTNNTVLGQLYL

-1594 KPVVELVVDKTGV
+1594 KPIVELVVDKTGV

>member
-1 MKVLQV
+1 MAVQQLTQPIVNPISAFDATRAHNITFTVIGGAQVVANRLVISNNETGAIVYNKTAITMKLEHTIPANTLTNGGYYNAVV
-7 RQPVLTIDN
+7 YTIDNANNESVASTAVPFYCYSQPVLTIDN

-225 KSGNNINIIDSEAA
+225 KSGNNINITDSEVS

-247 GNSVE
+247 GNSIV
-252 DKDNITK
+252 N
-259 LVIDGNYSQE
+259 
-269 TQEGSKKSASGEDIH
+269 
-284 LTDVDAKKP
+284 
-293 GAITKINGNQY
+293 NG
-304 QATREGYNLL
+304 
-314 DFNVAQ
+314 
-320 DSKVTVNEDG
+320 
-330 TITINGQGGFTLAFK
+330 
-345 QFTAKANTKYYI
+345 
-357 KWELVSGTVDT
+357 
-368 SKSGGNS
+368 
-375 FLDPLDDNK
+375 
-384 NIKQGEFKESIV
+384 
-396 ESDKDIHG
+396 
-404 FWINNMAVF
+404 VF
-413 TNAVIKF
+413 
-420 WANTGKSDF
+420 
-429 VEHQSQSAIMPIQ
+429 
-442 QEMLTGDYIKDVEH
+442 Y
-456 HEWKK
+456 
-461 IILTGNEPFYI
+461 
-472 DDVYHGIAQFTTQL
+472 
-486 PVGGLSIRDDA
+486 
-497 VRILSNY
+497 
-504 FKGVGYNNSWT
+504 
-515 IDNSVTIL
+515 
-523 DLNNFRIMTS
+523 
-533 QYTTVKDFKA
+533 
-543 WLKSKYDEGNPV
+543 
-555 IVYYKLA
+555 
-562 TPIDLELTEVQK
+562 
-574 EAKTKL
+574 
-580 TDMTLYQG
+580 
-588 VTNITN
+588 
-594 QSSYPAILNLDYN
+594 
-607 IVPQIPSPD
+607 
-616 YPSEIEVID
+616 
-625 GVNRFDINKLKQ
+625 
-637 GTWNNVY
+637 
-644 ALQRVTIWVTKI
+644 
-656 DIGESYTIINYDTSK
+656 
-671 YNFSCGVSSSNG
+671 
-683 YNKSATASDDSGW
+683 
-696 ITSSTY
+696 
-702 TITASTTGYLFIQI
+702 
-716 KTPTGKDIKPSDL
+716 
-729 LSSDFQIT
+729 
-737 EGITPKP
+737 
-744 YLPHGCIGLE
+744 
-754 QSGKNK
+754 
-760 FDSSIFKT
+760 
-768 IVKDGVTLTNENGI
+768 
-782 ITLNGTYT
+782 
-790 GTKDWNYIFNISTL
+790 
-804 NGEYIL
+804 
-810 SMNQISGSQTL
+810 
-821 TGANGIRFTLWE
+821 
-833 QDYSNVWVSLESKFL
+833 
-848 NKTVKGHD
+848 
-856 YIRASLIVFPGTSF
+856 
-870 NNLKINLQVEEGTI
+870 
-884 ATAYEPYH
+884 
-892 KSKIIPIDLQ
+892 
-902 GNTLAKVG
+902 
-910 DVKDLLK
+910 
-917 IYRNGDVEIEKKIGK
+917 
-932 VVLDGSEKLVEKSSS
+932 
-947 TTRTYW
+947 
-953 GIDFSNY
+953 
-960 GIYQYDDSTK
+960 
-970 TCDILT
+970 
-976 TKFKSR
+976 
-982 PQQGLFL
+982 
-989 PGQVALMKGKKNVYF
+989 
-1004 IFEPNT
+1004 
-1010 TEEQARTI
+1010 
-1018 LKDMPVYF
+1018 
-1026 RLAEPQIITLPSIS
+1026 
-1040 PIELWQGTNIFE
+1040 
-1052 PITNLST
+1052 
-1059 TLETTYGY
+1059 
-1067 SSVGDIKNIINVSD
+1067 SVGDIKNIINVQD

-1123 SIGYGTDSYKTNI
+1123 SIGYGVDSYETNI

-1158 EVSENDTLW
+1158 EVSDNDTLW

-1204 IYLTSAAKNLYNYK
+1204 IYLTSAAKNLYNYE
-1218 TPLYLQKNNVSY
+1218 TPLYIQRNNVSY

-1241 VIVDTPASLN
+1241 VIVDTPSSLN

-1273 FEDFKLY
+1273 FENFKLY

-1287 RIISEIPLNNNTF
+1287 KIISEIPLNNNTF

-1310 LVFSVDSSSMTN
+1310 LVFSVDSSSTTN

-1348 IITLEEPLRSSGEYR
+1348 IITLEEPLRSSDEYR
-1363 DLICLASPNLLNPAN
+1363 DLICLASPNLLNPTN
-1378 QSANVSGDEKYYLS
+1378 QSAKVSGGKKYYLS
-1392 QAGNVSYT
+1392 QAGSISYT

-1409 KISSTVLT
+1409 KISSIVLT

-1428 KVQIGNVEAIDLT
+1428 KVQIENVEATNLT

-1449 GETAQV
+1449 GETARV

-1481 PIAYDLSANNQNA
+1481 PIAYDLSTDNQSA

-1504 SNVFTNNTVLGKLYL
+1504 SNVFTNNTVLGQLYL

-1529 TENAYVLL
+1529 IENAYVLL

-1558 DYNKVFIWCRRKGNL
+1558 DYNKVFIWCRRKSNL

>member
-1 MKVLQV
+1 MAVQQLTQPIVNPISAFDATRAHNITFTVIGGAQVVANRLVISNNETGAIVYNKTAITMKLEHTIPANTLTNGGYYNAVV
-7 RQPVLTIDN
+7 YTIDNANNESVASTAVPFYCYSQPVLTIDN

-105 TVRYIQ
+105 TIRYIQ

-156 LRDPDSWVEWDSGF
+156 LRDSDSWVEWDSGF

-215 VIKNLPLYTS
+215 VIKNLPLYTI
-225 KSGNNINIIDSEAA
+225 KSGNNINITDSEVS

-247 GNSVE
+247 GNS
-252 DKDNITK
+252 I
-259 LVIDGNYSQE
+259 
-269 TQEGSKKSASGEDIH
+269 
-284 LTDVDAKKP
+284 
-293 GAITKINGNQY
+293 
-304 QATREGYNLL
+304 
-314 DFNVAQ
+314 
-320 DSKVTVNEDG
+320 VN
-330 TITINGQGGFTLAFK
+330 
-345 QFTAKANTKYYI
+345 
-357 KWELVSGTVDT
+357 
-368 SKSGGNS
+368 
-375 FLDPLDDNK
+375 
-384 NIKQGEFKESIV
+384 
-396 ESDKDIHG
+396 
-404 FWINNMAVF
+404 
-413 TNAVIKF
+413 
-420 WANTGKSDF
+420 
-429 VEHQSQSAIMPIQ
+429 
-442 QEMLTGDYIKDVEH
+442 
-456 HEWKK
+456 
-461 IILTGNEPFYI
+461 
-472 DDVYHGIAQFTTQL
+472 
-486 PVGGLSIRDDA
+486 
-497 VRILSNY
+497 
-504 FKGVGYNNSWT
+504 
-515 IDNSVTIL
+515 
-523 DLNNFRIMTS
+523 
-533 QYTTVKDFKA
+533 
-543 WLKSKYDEGNPV
+543 
-555 IVYYKLA
+555 
-562 TPIDLELTEVQK
+562 
-574 EAKTKL
+574 
-580 TDMTLYQG
+580 
-588 VTNITN
+588 
-594 QSSYPAILNLDYN
+594 
-607 IVPQIPSPD
+607 
-616 YPSEIEVID
+616 
-625 GVNRFDINKLKQ
+625 
-637 GTWNNVY
+637 
-644 ALQRVTIWVTKI
+644 
-656 DIGESYTIINYDTSK
+656 
-671 YNFSCGVSSSNG
+671 
-683 YNKSATASDDSGW
+683 
-696 ITSSTY
+696 
-702 TITASTTGYLFIQI
+702 
-716 KTPTGKDIKPSDL
+716 
-729 LSSDFQIT
+729 
-737 EGITPKP
+737 
-744 YLPHGCIGLE
+744 
-754 QSGKNK
+754 
-760 FDSSIFKT
+760 
-768 IVKDGVTLTNENGI
+768 NGI
-782 ITLNGTYT
+782 FY
-790 GTKDWNYIFNISTL
+790 
-804 NGEYIL
+804 
-810 SMNQISGSQTL
+810 
-821 TGANGIRFTLWE
+821 
-833 QDYSNVWVSLESKFL
+833 
-848 NKTVKGHD
+848 
-856 YIRASLIVFPGTSF
+856 
-870 NNLKINLQVEEGTI
+870 
-884 ATAYEPYH
+884 
-892 KSKIIPIDLQ
+892 
-902 GNTLAKVG
+902 
-910 DVKDLLK
+910 
-917 IYRNGDVEIEKKIGK
+917 
-932 VVLDGSEKLVEKSSS
+932 
-947 TTRTYW
+947 
-953 GIDFSNY
+953 
-960 GIYQYDDSTK
+960 
-970 TCDILT
+970 
-976 TKFKSR
+976 
-982 PQQGLFL
+982 
-989 PGQVALMKGKKNVYF
+989 
-1004 IFEPNT
+1004 
-1010 TEEQARTI
+1010 
-1018 LKDMPVYF
+1018 
-1026 RLAEPQIITLPSIS
+1026 
-1040 PIELWQGTNIFE
+1040 
-1052 PITNLST
+1052 
-1059 TLETTYGY
+1059 
-1067 SSVGDIKNIINVSD
+1067 SVGDIKNIINVQD

-1123 SIGYGTDSYKTNI
+1123 SIGYGVDSYETNI

-1158 EVSENDTLW
+1158 EVSDNDTLW

-1204 IYLTSAAKNLYNYK
+1204 IYLTSAAKNLYNYE
-1218 TPLYLQKNNVSY
+1218 TPLYIQRNNVSY

-1241 VIVDTPASLN
+1241 VIVDTPSSLN

-1287 RIISEIPLNNNTF
+1287 KIISEIPLNNNTF

-1310 LVFSVDSSSMTN
+1310 LVFSVDSSSTTN

-1348 IITLEEPLRSSGEYR
+1348 IITLEEPLRSSDEYR
-1363 DLICLASPNLLNPAN
+1363 DLICLASPNLLNPTS
-1378 QSANVSGDEKYYLS
+1378 QSAKVSGGKEYYLS

-1428 KVQIGNVEAIDLT
+1428 KVQIENVGATDLT

-1449 GETAQV
+1449 GETARV

-1481 PIAYDLSANNQNA
+1481 PVAYDLSTDNQSA

-1504 SNVFTNNTVLGKLYL
+1504 SNVFTNNTVLGQLYL

-1558 DYNKVFIWCRRKGNL
+1558 DYNKIFIWCRRKGNL

-1584 REHDKPIDTD
+1584 REHDKPIDID
-1594 KPVVELVVDKTGV
+1594 KPVVELVVDETGV
-1607 TRTEIPVTATSIDN
+1607 TGTEIPVTATSIDN

-1666 AEAIDLSGNIGG
+1666 VEATDLSGNIGG
-1678 ISENVTT
+1678 MSENVTT
-1685 LA
+1685 LV

>member
-1 MKVLQV
+1 MAVQQLTQPIVNPISAFDATRAHNITFTVIGGAQVVANRLVISNNETGAIVYNKTAITMKLEHTIPANTLTNGGYYNAVV
-7 RQPVLTIDN
+7 YTIDNANNESVASTAVPFYCYSQPVLTIDN

-33 YIQQEGEILNSYQ
+33 YIQQEGEFLNSYQ

-225 KSGNNINIIDSEAA
+225 KSGNNINITDSEVS

-247 GNSVE
+247 GNSIV
-252 DKDNITK
+252 N
-259 LVIDGNYSQE
+259 
-269 TQEGSKKSASGEDIH
+269 
-284 LTDVDAKKP
+284 
-293 GAITKINGNQY
+293 NG
-304 QATREGYNLL
+304 
-314 DFNVAQ
+314 
-320 DSKVTVNEDG
+320 
-330 TITINGQGGFTLAFK
+330 
-345 QFTAKANTKYYI
+345 
-357 KWELVSGTVDT
+357 
-368 SKSGGNS
+368 
-375 FLDPLDDNK
+375 
-384 NIKQGEFKESIV
+384 
-396 ESDKDIHG
+396 
-404 FWINNMAVF
+404 VF
-413 TNAVIKF
+413 
-420 WANTGKSDF
+420 
-429 VEHQSQSAIMPIQ
+429 
-442 QEMLTGDYIKDVEH
+442 Y
-456 HEWKK
+456 
-461 IILTGNEPFYI
+461 
-472 DDVYHGIAQFTTQL
+472 
-486 PVGGLSIRDDA
+486 
-497 VRILSNY
+497 
-504 FKGVGYNNSWT
+504 
-515 IDNSVTIL
+515 
-523 DLNNFRIMTS
+523 
-533 QYTTVKDFKA
+533 
-543 WLKSKYDEGNPV
+543 
-555 IVYYKLA
+555 
-562 TPIDLELTEVQK
+562 
-574 EAKTKL
+574 
-580 TDMTLYQG
+580 
-588 VTNITN
+588 
-594 QSSYPAILNLDYN
+594 
-607 IVPQIPSPD
+607 
-616 YPSEIEVID
+616 
-625 GVNRFDINKLKQ
+625 
-637 GTWNNVY
+637 
-644 ALQRVTIWVTKI
+644 
-656 DIGESYTIINYDTSK
+656 
-671 YNFSCGVSSSNG
+671 
-683 YNKSATASDDSGW
+683 
-696 ITSSTY
+696 
-702 TITASTTGYLFIQI
+702 
-716 KTPTGKDIKPSDL
+716 
-729 LSSDFQIT
+729 
-737 EGITPKP
+737 
-744 YLPHGCIGLE
+744 
-754 QSGKNK
+754 
-760 FDSSIFKT
+760 
-768 IVKDGVTLTNENGI
+768 
-782 ITLNGTYT
+782 
-790 GTKDWNYIFNISTL
+790 
-804 NGEYIL
+804 
-810 SMNQISGSQTL
+810 
-821 TGANGIRFTLWE
+821 
-833 QDYSNVWVSLESKFL
+833 
-848 NKTVKGHD
+848 
-856 YIRASLIVFPGTSF
+856 
-870 NNLKINLQVEEGTI
+870 
-884 ATAYEPYH
+884 
-892 KSKIIPIDLQ
+892 
-902 GNTLAKVG
+902 
-910 DVKDLLK
+910 
-917 IYRNGDVEIEKKIGK
+917 
-932 VVLDGSEKLVEKSSS
+932 
-947 TTRTYW
+947 
-953 GIDFSNY
+953 
-960 GIYQYDDSTK
+960 
-970 TCDILT
+970 
-976 TKFKSR
+976 
-982 PQQGLFL
+982 
-989 PGQVALMKGKKNVYF
+989 
-1004 IFEPNT
+1004 
-1010 TEEQARTI
+1010 
-1018 LKDMPVYF
+1018 
-1026 RLAEPQIITLPSIS
+1026 
-1040 PIELWQGTNIFE
+1040 
-1052 PITNLST
+1052 
-1059 TLETTYGY
+1059 
-1067 SSVGDIKNIINVSD
+1067 SVGDIKNIINVQD

-1123 SIGYGTDSYKTNI
+1123 SIGYGVDNYETNI

-1158 EVSENDTLW
+1158 EVSDNDTLW

-1181 DISNI
+1181 DIGNI

-1204 IYLTSAAKNLYNYK
+1204 IYLTSAAKNLYNYE
-1218 TPLYLQKNNVSY
+1218 TPFYIQRNNVSY

-1287 RIISEIPLNNNTF
+1287 KIISEIPLNNNTF

-1310 LVFSVDSSSMTN
+1310 LVFSVDSSSTTN

-1348 IITLEEPLRSSGEYR
+1348 IITLEEPLRSSDEYR
-1363 DLICLASPNLLNPAN
+1363 DLICLASPNLLNPTN
-1378 QSANVSGDEKYYLS
+1378 QSAKVSGGKKYYLS
-1392 QAGNVSYT
+1392 QAGSVSYT

-1428 KVQIGNVEAIDLT
+1428 KVQIENVGATDLT

-1449 GETAQV
+1449 GETARV

-1481 PIAYDLSANNQNA
+1481 PVAYDLSTDNQSA

-1504 SNVFTNNTVLGKLYL
+1504 SNVFTNNTVLGQLYL

-1558 DYNKVFIWCRRKGNL
+1558 DYNKIFIWCRRKGNL

-1584 REHDKPIDTD
+1584 REHDKPIDID

-1607 TRTEIPVTATSIDN
+1607 TGTEIPVTATSIDN
-1621 VGLRTVRFSKDNG
+1621 IGLRTVRFSKDNG

-1685 LA
+1685 LV

>member
-1 MKVLQV
+1 MAVQQLTQPIVNPISAFDATRAHNITFTVIGGAQVVANRLVISNNETGAIVYNKTAITMKLEHTIPANILTNGGYYNAVV
-7 RQPVLTIDN
+7 YTIDNANNESVASTAVPFYCYSQPVLTIDN

-225 KSGNNINIIDSEAA
+225 KSGNNINITDSEAA

-252 DKDNITK
+252 DKDNITQF
-259 LVIDGNYSQE
+259 VVDGNSKQE
-269 TQEGSKKSASGEDIH
+269 T
-284 LTDVDAKKP
+284 TM
-293 GAITKINGNQY
+293 
-304 QATREGYNLL
+304 GYNLCPSFDSGTWTLKNGATISNNILTLPNANSSATSDFIEWNYGSLFNIQFFLNSGDNYHL
-314 DFNVAQ
+314 DLSYYTENKESLGGNGRANK
-320 DSKVTVNEDG
+320 SATPNS
-330 TITINGQGGFTLAFK
+330 TIKAFK
-345 QFTAKANTKYYI
+345 NFSPTDSVKFKYIRFTFQRSTSYAPNEYS
-357 KWELVSGTVDT
+357 VSNVQISEKDADYEPYT
-368 SKSGGNS
+368 GG
-375 FLDPLDDNK
+375 
-384 NIKQGEFKESIV
+384 
-396 ESDKDIHG
+396 
-404 FWINNMAVF
+404 
-413 TNAVIKF
+413 
-420 WANTGKSDF
+420 
-429 VEHQSQSAIMPIQ
+429 
-442 QEMLTGDYIKDVEH
+442 
-456 HEWKK
+456 
-461 IILTGNEPFYI
+461 
-472 DDVYHGIAQFTTQL
+472 
-486 PVGGLSIRDDA
+486 
-497 VRILSNY
+497 
-504 FKGVGYNNSWT
+504 
-515 IDNSVTIL
+515 
-523 DLNNFRIMTS
+523 
-533 QYTTVKDFKA
+533 
-543 WLKSKYDEGNPV
+543 
-555 IVYYKLA
+555 
-562 TPIDLELTEVQK
+562 
-574 EAKTKL
+574 
-580 TDMTLYQG
+580 
-588 VTNITN
+588 
-594 QSSYPAILNLDYN
+594 
-607 IVPQIPSPD
+607 IPSPNPD
-616 YPSEIEVID
+616 YPQEIEVIGD
-625 GVNRFDINKLKQ
+625 NINIFNKSALMYSAGATKTELDTGVRLTQTVAGNYKYCWLTIGKSELLGKTLTMQ
-637 GTWNNVY
+637 AKISPSAQNVSGLSIFY
-644 ALQRVTIWVTKI
+644 GNASRGAVVNSGYGL
-656 DIGESYTIINYDTSK
+656 
-671 YNFSCGVSSSNG
+671 SSNG
-683 YNKSATASDDSGW
+683 GNITFPILSTFPSNCDRVNLLLYVNVTGTGNVDDYVDFTDLKIEIGDKATLYSNYNSG
-696 ITSSTY
+696 SV
-702 TITASTTGYLFIQI
+702 
-716 KTPTGKDIKPSDL
+716 
-729 LSSDFQIT
+729 
-737 EGITPKP
+737 
-744 YLPHGCIGLE
+744 GLE
-754 QSGKNK
+754 QSGKNLLNTMSYTTETK
-760 FDSSIFKT
+760 N
-768 IVKDGVTLTNENGI
+768 GVTATRQNDGSIKVVGTATADTQFNIVLFTPSAKEKTYFLSGCPKGGSISTYYLNLNVYGKNDVGNGVSFTNT
-782 ITLNGTYT
+782 ITPTYVRIKVLNG
-790 GTKDWNYIFNISTL
+790 
-804 NGEYIL
+804 
-810 SMNQISGSQTL
+810 
-821 TGANGIRFTLWE
+821 
-833 QDYSNVWVSLESKFL
+833 VSID
-848 NKTVKGHD
+848 TVFMPM
-856 YIRASLIVFPGTSF
+856 IV
-870 NNLKINLQVEEGTI
+870 EGTYSE
-884 ATAYEPYH
+884 TTLPAYEPYH
-892 KSKIIPIDLQ
+892 EPKIIPIDLQ

-910 DVKDLLK
+910 NVKDELTIYKNGEIK
-917 IYRNGDVEIEKKIGK
+917 INKKVGK
-932 VVLDGSEKLVEKSSS
+932 IVLDGNETWKLYKTYLYTIIDNCALSPTIS
-947 TTRTYW
+947 TKVATLLSDKFTATSLND
-953 GIDFSNY
+953 ISNNANY
-960 GIYQYDDSTK
+960 GITYNALGDREQQKGVCFNVNDYFNSVATLK
-970 TCDILT
+970 TWL
-976 TKFKSR
+976 SNN
-982 PQQGLFL
+982 
-989 PGQVALMKGKKNVYF
+989 NV
-1004 IFEPNT
+1004 E
-1010 TEEQARTI
+1010 
-1018 LKDMPVYF
+1018 VYYP
-1026 RLAEPQIITLPSIS
+1026 LATPQIITLPSIS
-1040 PIELWQGTNIFE
+1040 PIELEQGTNIFT
-1052 PITNLST
+1052 PITNLNT
-1059 TLETTYGY
+1059 TMTTNYGHI
-1067 SSVGDIKNIINVSD
+1067 SVGDIKNIINVQD

-1123 SIGYGTDSYKTNI
+1123 SIGYGADSYETNI
-1136 ASSIQYKTQNKGRN
+1136 ANSIQYKTQNKGRN
-1150 TISFIVPE
+1150 TISFIAPE
-1158 EVSENDTLW
+1158 EVSDNDTLW

-1204 IYLTSAAKNLYNYK
+1204 IYLTSAAKNLYNYE
-1218 TPLYLQKNNVSY
+1218 TPLYIQRNNVSY

-1287 RIISEIPLNNNTF
+1287 KIISEIPLDNNTF

-1310 LVFSVDSSSMTN
+1310 LAFSVDSSSTTN

-1363 DLICLASPNLLNPAN
+1363 DLICLVSPNLLNPAN
-1378 QSANVSGDEKYYLS
+1378 QSANVSGSEKYYLS
-1392 QAGNVSYT
+1392 QVGNVSYT

-1409 KISSTVLT
+1409 KISSIVLT

-1428 KVQIGNVEAIDLT
+1428 KVQIGNVEATDLT

-1449 GETAQV
+1449 GETARV

-1481 PIAYDLSANNQNA
+1481 PIAYDLSTDNQSA

-1504 SNVFTNNTVLGKLYL
+1504 SNVFTNNTVLGQLYL

-1529 TENAYVLL
+1529 IENAYVLL

-1558 DYNKVFIWCRRKGNL
+1558 DYNKVFIWCRRKSNL

>member
-1 MKVLQV
+1 MAVQQLTQPIVNPISAFDATRAHNITFTVIGGAQVVANRLVISNNETGAIVYNKTAITMKLEHTIPANTLTNGGYYNAVV
-7 RQPVLTIDN
+7 YTIDNANNESVASTAVPFYCYSQPVLTIDN

-225 KSGNNINIIDSEAA
+225 KSGNNINITDSEVS
-239 NIQNLTVG
+239 NIQNLTVSG
-247 GNSVE
+247 SSIANNGVF
-252 DKDNITK
+252 
-259 LVIDGNYSQE
+259 YS
-269 TQEGSKKSASGEDIH
+269 
-284 LTDVDAKKP
+284 
-293 GAITKINGNQY
+293 
-304 QATREGYNLL
+304 
-314 DFNVAQ
+314 
-320 DSKVTVNEDG
+320 
-330 TITINGQGGFTLAFK
+330 
-345 QFTAKANTKYYI
+345 
-357 KWELVSGTVDT
+357 
-368 SKSGGNS
+368 
-375 FLDPLDDNK
+375 
-384 NIKQGEFKESIV
+384 
-396 ESDKDIHG
+396 
-404 FWINNMAVF
+404 
-413 TNAVIKF
+413 
-420 WANTGKSDF
+420 
-429 VEHQSQSAIMPIQ
+429 
-442 QEMLTGDYIKDVEH
+442 
-456 HEWKK
+456 
-461 IILTGNEPFYI
+461 
-472 DDVYHGIAQFTTQL
+472 
-486 PVGGLSIRDDA
+486 VGG
-497 VRILSNY
+497 
-504 FKGVGYNNSWT
+504 
-515 IDNSVTIL
+515 
-523 DLNNFRIMTS
+523 
-533 QYTTVKDFKA
+533 
-543 WLKSKYDEGNPV
+543 
-555 IVYYKLA
+555 
-562 TPIDLELTEVQK
+562 
-574 EAKTKL
+574 
-580 TDMTLYQG
+580 
-588 VTNITN
+588 
-594 QSSYPAILNLDYN
+594 
-607 IVPQIPSPD
+607 
-616 YPSEIEVID
+616 
-625 GVNRFDINKLKQ
+625 
-637 GTWNNVY
+637 
-644 ALQRVTIWVTKI
+644 
-656 DIGESYTIINYDTSK
+656 
-671 YNFSCGVSSSNG
+671 
-683 YNKSATASDDSGW
+683 
-696 ITSSTY
+696 
-702 TITASTTGYLFIQI
+702 
-716 KTPTGKDIKPSDL
+716 
-729 LSSDFQIT
+729 
-737 EGITPKP
+737 
-744 YLPHGCIGLE
+744 
-754 QSGKNK
+754 
-760 FDSSIFKT
+760 
-768 IVKDGVTLTNENGI
+768 
-782 ITLNGTYT
+782 
-790 GTKDWNYIFNISTL
+790 
-804 NGEYIL
+804 
-810 SMNQISGSQTL
+810 
-821 TGANGIRFTLWE
+821 
-833 QDYSNVWVSLESKFL
+833 
-848 NKTVKGHD
+848 
-856 YIRASLIVFPGTSF
+856 
-870 NNLKINLQVEEGTI
+870 
-884 ATAYEPYH
+884 
-892 KSKIIPIDLQ
+892 
-902 GNTLAKVG
+902 
-910 DVKDLLK
+910 
-917 IYRNGDVEIEKKIGK
+917 
-932 VVLDGSEKLVEKSSS
+932 
-947 TTRTYW
+947 
-953 GIDFSNY
+953 
-960 GIYQYDDSTK
+960 
-970 TCDILT
+970 
-976 TKFKSR
+976 
-982 PQQGLFL
+982 
-989 PGQVALMKGKKNVYF
+989 
-1004 IFEPNT
+1004 
-1010 TEEQARTI
+1010 
-1018 LKDMPVYF
+1018 
-1026 RLAEPQIITLPSIS
+1026 
-1040 PIELWQGTNIFE
+1040 
-1052 PITNLST
+1052 
-1059 TLETTYGY
+1059 
-1067 SSVGDIKNIINVSD
+1067 IKNIINVQD

-1123 SIGYGTDSYKTNI
+1123 SIGYGVDSYETNI

-1158 EVSENDTLW
+1158 EISENDTLW

-1204 IYLTSAAKNLYNYK
+1204 IYLTSAAKNLYNYE
-1218 TPLYLQKNNVSY
+1218 TPLYIQRNNVSY

-1287 RIISEIPLNNNTF
+1287 KIISEIPLDNNTF

-1310 LVFSVDSSSMTN
+1310 LAFSVDSSSTTN

-1363 DLICLASPNLLNPAN
+1363 DLICLVSPNLLNPAN
-1378 QSANVSGDEKYYLS
+1378 QSANVSGGEKYYLS
-1392 QAGNVSYT
+1392 QVGSVSYT

-1409 KISSTVLT
+1409 KISSIVLT

-1428 KVQIGNVEAIDLT
+1428 KVQIENVEATNLT

-1449 GETAQV
+1449 GETARV

-1504 SNVFTNNTVLGKLYL
+1504 SNVFTNNTVLGQLYL

-1558 DYNKVFIWCRRKGNL
+1558 DYNKVFIWCRRKSNL

>member
-1 MKVLQV
+1 MAVQQLTQPIVNPISAFDATRAHNITFTVIGGAQVVANRLVISNNETGAIVYNKTAITMKLEHTIPANTLTNGGYYNAVV
-7 RQPVLTIDN
+7 YTIDNANNESVASTAVPFYCYSQPVLTIDN

-21 TIENGTYTFTGT
+21 TIENGTYTFIGT

-87 LSGETVNGTHI
+87 LSGETINGTHI

-170 RIQDDFTLRAWGRDF
+170 RIQDDFTLRAWGRGF

-225 KSGNNINIIDSEAA
+225 KSGNNINITDSEVS

-247 GNSVE
+247 GNSIV
-252 DKDNITK
+252 N
-259 LVIDGNYSQE
+259 
-269 TQEGSKKSASGEDIH
+269 
-284 LTDVDAKKP
+284 
-293 GAITKINGNQY
+293 NG
-304 QATREGYNLL
+304 
-314 DFNVAQ
+314 
-320 DSKVTVNEDG
+320 
-330 TITINGQGGFTLAFK
+330 
-345 QFTAKANTKYYI
+345 
-357 KWELVSGTVDT
+357 
-368 SKSGGNS
+368 
-375 FLDPLDDNK
+375 
-384 NIKQGEFKESIV
+384 
-396 ESDKDIHG
+396 
-404 FWINNMAVF
+404 VF
-413 TNAVIKF
+413 
-420 WANTGKSDF
+420 
-429 VEHQSQSAIMPIQ
+429 
-442 QEMLTGDYIKDVEH
+442 Y
-456 HEWKK
+456 
-461 IILTGNEPFYI
+461 
-472 DDVYHGIAQFTTQL
+472 
-486 PVGGLSIRDDA
+486 
-497 VRILSNY
+497 
-504 FKGVGYNNSWT
+504 
-515 IDNSVTIL
+515 
-523 DLNNFRIMTS
+523 
-533 QYTTVKDFKA
+533 
-543 WLKSKYDEGNPV
+543 
-555 IVYYKLA
+555 
-562 TPIDLELTEVQK
+562 
-574 EAKTKL
+574 
-580 TDMTLYQG
+580 
-588 VTNITN
+588 
-594 QSSYPAILNLDYN
+594 
-607 IVPQIPSPD
+607 
-616 YPSEIEVID
+616 
-625 GVNRFDINKLKQ
+625 
-637 GTWNNVY
+637 
-644 ALQRVTIWVTKI
+644 
-656 DIGESYTIINYDTSK
+656 
-671 YNFSCGVSSSNG
+671 
-683 YNKSATASDDSGW
+683 
-696 ITSSTY
+696 
-702 TITASTTGYLFIQI
+702 
-716 KTPTGKDIKPSDL
+716 
-729 LSSDFQIT
+729 
-737 EGITPKP
+737 
-744 YLPHGCIGLE
+744 
-754 QSGKNK
+754 
-760 FDSSIFKT
+760 
-768 IVKDGVTLTNENGI
+768 
-782 ITLNGTYT
+782 
-790 GTKDWNYIFNISTL
+790 
-804 NGEYIL
+804 
-810 SMNQISGSQTL
+810 
-821 TGANGIRFTLWE
+821 
-833 QDYSNVWVSLESKFL
+833 
-848 NKTVKGHD
+848 
-856 YIRASLIVFPGTSF
+856 
-870 NNLKINLQVEEGTI
+870 
-884 ATAYEPYH
+884 
-892 KSKIIPIDLQ
+892 
-902 GNTLAKVG
+902 
-910 DVKDLLK
+910 
-917 IYRNGDVEIEKKIGK
+917 
-932 VVLDGSEKLVEKSSS
+932 
-947 TTRTYW
+947 
-953 GIDFSNY
+953 
-960 GIYQYDDSTK
+960 
-970 TCDILT
+970 
-976 TKFKSR
+976 
-982 PQQGLFL
+982 
-989 PGQVALMKGKKNVYF
+989 
-1004 IFEPNT
+1004 
-1010 TEEQARTI
+1010 
-1018 LKDMPVYF
+1018 
-1026 RLAEPQIITLPSIS
+1026 
-1040 PIELWQGTNIFE
+1040 
-1052 PITNLST
+1052 
-1059 TLETTYGY
+1059 
-1067 SSVGDIKNIINVSD
+1067 SVGDIKNIINVQD

-1204 IYLTSAAKNLYNYK
+1204 IYLTSAAKNLYNYE

-1287 RIISEIPLNNNTF
+1287 KIISEIPLNNNTF

-1310 LVFSVDSSSMTN
+1310 LVFSVDSSSTTN

-1428 KVQIGNVEAIDLT
+1428 KVQIRNVEAIDLT

-1449 GETAQV
+1449 GETARV

-1494 LEVLT
+1494 LEILT

>member
-1 MKVLQV
+1 MAVQQLTQPIVNPISAFDATRAHNITFTVIGGAQVVANRLVISNNETGAIVYNKTAITMKLEHTIPANTLTNGGYYNAVV
-7 RQPVLTIDN
+7 YTIDNANNESVASTAVPFYCYSQPVLTIDN

-64 YETDSSLSYTF
+64 YEADSSLSYTF

-225 KSGNNINIIDSEAA
+225 KSGNNINITDSEVS

-247 GNSVE
+247 GNSIV
-252 DKDNITK
+252 N
-259 LVIDGNYSQE
+259 
-269 TQEGSKKSASGEDIH
+269 
-284 LTDVDAKKP
+284 
-293 GAITKINGNQY
+293 NG
-304 QATREGYNLL
+304 
-314 DFNVAQ
+314 
-320 DSKVTVNEDG
+320 
-330 TITINGQGGFTLAFK
+330 
-345 QFTAKANTKYYI
+345 
-357 KWELVSGTVDT
+357 
-368 SKSGGNS
+368 
-375 FLDPLDDNK
+375 
-384 NIKQGEFKESIV
+384 
-396 ESDKDIHG
+396 
-404 FWINNMAVF
+404 VF
-413 TNAVIKF
+413 
-420 WANTGKSDF
+420 
-429 VEHQSQSAIMPIQ
+429 
-442 QEMLTGDYIKDVEH
+442 Y
-456 HEWKK
+456 
-461 IILTGNEPFYI
+461 
-472 DDVYHGIAQFTTQL
+472 
-486 PVGGLSIRDDA
+486 
-497 VRILSNY
+497 
-504 FKGVGYNNSWT
+504 
-515 IDNSVTIL
+515 
-523 DLNNFRIMTS
+523 
-533 QYTTVKDFKA
+533 
-543 WLKSKYDEGNPV
+543 
-555 IVYYKLA
+555 
-562 TPIDLELTEVQK
+562 
-574 EAKTKL
+574 
-580 TDMTLYQG
+580 
-588 VTNITN
+588 
-594 QSSYPAILNLDYN
+594 
-607 IVPQIPSPD
+607 
-616 YPSEIEVID
+616 
-625 GVNRFDINKLKQ
+625 
-637 GTWNNVY
+637 
-644 ALQRVTIWVTKI
+644 
-656 DIGESYTIINYDTSK
+656 
-671 YNFSCGVSSSNG
+671 
-683 YNKSATASDDSGW
+683 
-696 ITSSTY
+696 
-702 TITASTTGYLFIQI
+702 
-716 KTPTGKDIKPSDL
+716 
-729 LSSDFQIT
+729 
-737 EGITPKP
+737 
-744 YLPHGCIGLE
+744 
-754 QSGKNK
+754 
-760 FDSSIFKT
+760 
-768 IVKDGVTLTNENGI
+768 
-782 ITLNGTYT
+782 
-790 GTKDWNYIFNISTL
+790 
-804 NGEYIL
+804 
-810 SMNQISGSQTL
+810 
-821 TGANGIRFTLWE
+821 
-833 QDYSNVWVSLESKFL
+833 
-848 NKTVKGHD
+848 
-856 YIRASLIVFPGTSF
+856 
-870 NNLKINLQVEEGTI
+870 
-884 ATAYEPYH
+884 
-892 KSKIIPIDLQ
+892 
-902 GNTLAKVG
+902 
-910 DVKDLLK
+910 
-917 IYRNGDVEIEKKIGK
+917 
-932 VVLDGSEKLVEKSSS
+932 
-947 TTRTYW
+947 
-953 GIDFSNY
+953 
-960 GIYQYDDSTK
+960 
-970 TCDILT
+970 
-976 TKFKSR
+976 
-982 PQQGLFL
+982 
-989 PGQVALMKGKKNVYF
+989 
-1004 IFEPNT
+1004 
-1010 TEEQARTI
+1010 
-1018 LKDMPVYF
+1018 
-1026 RLAEPQIITLPSIS
+1026 
-1040 PIELWQGTNIFE
+1040 
-1052 PITNLST
+1052 
-1059 TLETTYGY
+1059 
-1067 SSVGDIKNIINVSD
+1067 SVGDIKNIINVQD

-1123 SIGYGTDSYKTNI
+1123 SIGYGADSYETNI

-1181 DISNI
+1181 DISNV

-1193 ATDYQ
+1193 VTDYQ

-1204 IYLTSAAKNLYNYK
+1204 IYLTSAAKNLYNYE
-1218 TPLYLQKNNVSY
+1218 TPFYIQRNNVSY

-1287 RIISEIPLNNNTF
+1287 KIISEIPLDNNTF

-1310 LVFSVDSSSMTN
+1310 LAFSVDSSSTTN

-1378 QSANVSGDEKYYLS
+1378 QSANVSGGEKYYLS
-1392 QAGNVSYT
+1392 QAGSVSYT

-1409 KISSTVLT
+1409 KISSIVLT

-1428 KVQIGNVEAIDLT
+1428 KVQIENVEVIDLT

-1449 GETAQV
+1449 GEIARV

-1504 SNVFTNNTVLGKLYL
+1504 SNVFTNNTVLGQLYL

-1594 KPVVELVVDKTGV
+1594 KPVVELVVDKTGI

-1685 LA
+1685 LV